1 MGNKNYVVYHLHT
14 EDSLLDSC
22 TNYKLYVDKAV
33 ELGQKAIAFS
43 EHGNI
48 YNWIEKKMYCDE
60 HNIKY
65 IHGIECYL
73 TETLDEKIR
82 DNYHTV
88 LLAKNYDG
96 VKEINN
102 LIELSTRVDHYYYKP
117 RITFDEFFALSDNVI
132 KISACLASPLN
143 KLRDRVNEPI
153 YNRLCKKYDYFEIQ
167 PHINSDEQKDYNKH
181 LLKLSKKY
189 NTPLIMGT
197 DTHSLNTYKAECRSI
212 LQLSKRIEFSNEDTF
227 DLTYKSYDELVE
239 MCKEQNCFPIEVY
252 LTAIEDTN
260 VMADS
265 IENWELDKKVKYP
278 KSYDNE
284 EYVLKQRIFEMY
296 KDKVRR
302 GVITN
307 DKRYIDNI
315 KEELRVF
322 KKINMIG
329 FMLFMSEL
337 MCWCKE
343 NGIPTSPCRGSVGG
357 STVAY
362 ITDIIDVDPV
372 KWNTVFS
379 RFANEDRVEVGD
391 IDVDIAPD
399 QRKLVYQHI
408 IDKFGTD
415 KTAYILAMGTIS
427 DKGTIDDIGRALGI
441 KWSREHNDGENPYSL
456 ANVAK
461 IKEEYDINAE
471 VTKEKYPE
479 LFYYFDGLLGTVVSQ
494 SMHPAGI
501 VVSPI
506 TLPDNYGVFWGE
518 NKEKEKVLILSV
530 NMEEVHECGLVKY
543 DILGLKNIQILREC
557 CKFAGIKYPAA
568 HETNWEDE
576 EVWKHITDS
585 PVGIFQFES
594 PFAYELLK
602 QYQPRKI
609 NDLSLVNASLRPSGT
624 SYRDRLIARE
634 KNKNPSK
641 QIDDLLKEN
650 NGFLCIEENQKVSTL
665 NGLKAIKDV
674 SVGDLVYTTRYT
686 TSGLE
691 KVNKVFNNGI
701 KDVYELKTKYGSV
714 VCTKDHKVLTE
725 NGWKEYQN
733 IELGECICHYV
744 GTKSTKEYDMNKLR
758 LIGWT
763 LGDGITSRNN
773 IGFINQNYNVVLS
786 YKNTIEKI
794 WNNLSVSIKD
804 VKTRVNN
811 LPLYRCNVKWLDK
824 PHKYDKPIHYY
835 FDEIGIRKKTAK
847 EKFVPEFIFDL
858 NKNCLLAFLGA
869 YTDTDSSIRNN
880 TIMYKTSSKKL
891 CDGIVEILRLIGYS
905 SSICYD
911 KKTDS
916 YNICVLGGNE
926 LIYELRPYCI
936 KIRDNIKDEKNV
948 IRKHKNGSISINVI
962 KKWLQQNNIS
972 ISKVQKTI
980 GVSLHYIKYINIFTI
995 EKICNTFNIIP
1006 PVLISDN
1013 IHYLPVTS
1021 KSYIG
1026 KKRVYDLEINNTHN
1040 FVAGG
1045 IVVHNCFQEDTIKFL
1060 QDICGLSG
1068 SESDN
1073 IRRAI
1078 GRKKK
1083 DILEKAM
1090 PKILDGYC
1098 EKSDKPRNIAEQ
1110 EAKTFLQI
1118 IEDSASYQFGYNHST
1133 GYSMVGYLCAYMRYY
1148 YPLEFITA
1156 YLNCAGS
1163 NLKDIE
1169 SGTELAK
1176 QFGIEIRLPK
1186 FRHSKGSYWFD
1197 KKENCLYKGI
1207 GSIKDLNVECGEYL
1221 YSLKDKHYKSI
1232 IALMSDLP
1240 KKIVSSK
1247 KLDILIKIGFFDEFG
1262 TINNL
1267 LEQIKIY
1274 NQYNSKKQITKNKLT
1289 DEEIKLISTCCEKE
1303 TDKMFKGIDNVKLM
1317 NAIYKSKKIP
1327 KTTDLTKAH
1336 YQLKLIGSTNVI
1348 IPDSEYYGIESTETN
1363 SYGTP
1368 FITLYDFQNGKTK
1381 QFKCN
1386 KKWYK
1391 DYPCEQGDIVEVGF
1405 TQKKKVRFI
1414 GTDENGKNIYQPTGE
1429 YEDIIK
1435 MYAIQNMEI

>member
-102 LIELSTRVDHYYYKP
+102 LIELSTRADHYYYKP

-143 KLRDRVNEPI
+143 KLRYELDKPLYKRGADI
-153 YNRLCKKYDYFEIQ
+153 QYDRLCKNYDYFEIQ
-167 PHINSDEQKDYNKH
+167 PHINSDEQKDYNKY
-181 LLKLSKKY
+181 LLELSKKY
-189 NTPLIMGT
+189 NKPLIMGT
-197 DTHSLNTYKAECRSI
+197 DTHSLNAYKAECRSI

-252 LTAIEDTN
+252 LTAIENTN

-284 EYVLKQRIFEMY
+284 EYVLKKRIFEMY

-302 GVITN
+302 GVITD

-441 KWSREHNDGENPYSL
+441 KWSREHNGGENPYSL

-471 VTKEKYPE
+471 ATKEKYSE

-568 HETNWEDE
+568 HEINWEDE

-650 NGFLCIEENQKVSTL
+650 NGFLCIEESQKISTL

-674 SVGDLVYTTRYT
+674 SVGDLVYT

-733 IELGECICHYV
+733 IKIGECIWQFREKNEFYLSQVISKLYV
-744 GTKSTKEYDMNKLR
+744 GKR
-758 LIGWT
+758 
-763 LGDGITSRNN
+763 
-773 IGFINQNYNVVLS
+773 
-786 YKNTIEKI
+786 
-794 WNNLSVSIKD
+794 
-804 VKTRVNN
+804 
-811 LPLYRCNVKWLDK
+811 
-824 PHKYDKPIHYY
+824 
-835 FDEIGIRKKTAK
+835 
-847 EKFVPEFIFDL
+847 
-858 NKNCLLAFLGA
+858 
-869 YTDTDSSIRNN
+869 
-880 TIMYKTSSKKL
+880 
-891 CDGIVEILRLIGYS
+891 
-905 SSICYD
+905 
-911 KKTDS
+911 
-916 YNICVLGGNE
+916 
-926 LIYELRPYCI
+926 
-936 KIRDNIKDEKNV
+936 
-948 IRKHKNGSISINVI
+948 
-962 KKWLQQNNIS
+962 
-972 ISKVQKTI
+972 
-980 GVSLHYIKYINIFTI
+980 
-995 EKICNTFNIIP
+995 
-1006 PVLISDN
+1006 
-1013 IHYLPVTS
+1013 
-1021 KSYIG
+1021 
-1026 KKRVYDLEINNTHN
+1026 RVYDLEINNTHN

-1068 SESDN
+1068 SEADN

-1078 GRKKK
+1078 GRKKR

-1274 NQYNSKKQITKNKLT
+1274 NQYNGKKQITKNKLT
-1289 DEEIKLISTCCEKE
+1289 NEEIKLISACCEKE
-1303 TDKMFKGIDNVKLM
+1303 TDKMFKGIDNVRLM
-1317 NAIYKSKKIP
+1317 NAIYKSKNIP

-1336 YQLKLIGSTNVI
+1336 YQLKLIGGTNVI

-1386 KKWYK
+1386 KKWYE

>member
-1 MGNKNYVVYHLHT
+1 M
-14 EDSLLDSC
+14 
-22 TNYKLYVDKAV
+22 
-33 ELGQKAIAFS
+33 
-43 EHGNI
+43 
-48 YNWIEKKMYCDE
+48 
-60 HNIKY
+60 
-65 IHGIECYL
+65 
-73 TETLDEKIR
+73 
-82 DNYHTV
+82 
-88 LLAKNYDG
+88 
-96 VKEINN
+96 
-102 LIELSTRVDHYYYKP
+102 
-117 RITFDEFFALSDNVI
+117 
-132 KISACLASPLN
+132 
-143 KLRDRVNEPI
+143 
-153 YNRLCKKYDYFEIQ
+153 
-167 PHINSDEQKDYNKH
+167 
-181 LLKLSKKY
+181 
-189 NTPLIMGT
+189 
-197 DTHSLNTYKAECRSI
+197 
-212 LQLSKRIEFSNEDTF
+212 
-227 DLTYKSYDELVE
+227 
-239 MCKEQNCFPIEVY
+239 
-252 LTAIEDTN
+252 
-260 VMADS
+260 
-265 IENWELDKKVKYP
+265 
-278 KSYDNE
+278 
-284 EYVLKQRIFEMY
+284 
-296 KDKVRR
+296 
-302 GVITN
+302 
-307 DKRYIDNI
+307 
-315 KEELRVF
+315 
-322 KKINMIG
+322 
-329 FMLFMSEL
+329 
-337 MCWCKE
+337 
-343 NGIPTSPCRGSVGG
+343 
-357 STVAY
+357 
-362 ITDIIDVDPV
+362 
-372 KWNTVFS
+372 
-379 RFANEDRVEVGD
+379 
-391 IDVDIAPD
+391 
-399 QRKLVYQHI
+399 
-408 IDKFGTD
+408 
-415 KTAYILAMGTIS
+415 
-427 DKGTIDDIGRALGI
+427 
-441 KWSREHNDGENPYSL
+441 
-456 ANVAK
+456 
-461 IKEEYDINAE
+461 
-471 VTKEKYPE
+471 
-479 LFYYFDGLLGTVVSQ
+479 
-494 SMHPAGI
+494 
-501 VVSPI
+501 
-506 TLPDNYGVFWGE
+506 
-518 NKEKEKVLILSV
+518 
-530 NMEEVHECGLVKY
+530 
-543 DILGLKNIQILREC
+543 
-557 CKFAGIKYPAA
+557 
-568 HETNWEDE
+568 
-576 EVWKHITDS
+576 
-585 PVGIFQFES
+585 
-594 PFAYELLK
+594 
-602 QYQPRKI
+602 
-609 NDLSLVNASLRPSGT
+609 
-624 SYRDRLIARE
+624 
-634 KNKNPSK
+634 
-641 QIDDLLKEN
+641 
-650 NGFLCIEENQKVSTL
+650 CIEESQKISTL

-674 SVGDLVYTTRYT
+674 SVGDLVYT

-733 IELGECICHYV
+733 IELGEY
-744 GTKSTKEYDMNKLR
+744 
-758 LIGWT
+758 
-763 LGDGITSRNN
+763 
-773 IGFINQNYNVVLS
+773 
-786 YKNTIEKI
+786 I
-794 WNNLSVSIKD
+794 WQF
-804 VKTRVNN
+804 R
-811 LPLYRCNVKWLDK
+811 
-824 PHKYDKPIHYY
+824 
-835 FDEIGIRKKTAK
+835 E
-847 EKFVPEFIFDL
+847 
-858 NKNCLLAFLGA
+858 
-869 YTDTDSSIRNN
+869 
-880 TIMYKTSSKKL
+880 
-891 CDGIVEILRLIGYS
+891 
-905 SSICYD
+905 
-911 KKTDS
+911 
-916 YNICVLGGNE
+916 
-926 LIYELRPYCI
+926 
-936 KIRDNIKDEKNV
+936 KDEFYLSQV
-948 IRKHKNGSISINVI
+948 I
-962 KKWLQQNNIS
+962 
-972 ISKVQKTI
+972 
-980 GVSLHYIKYINIFTI
+980 
-995 EKICNTFNIIP
+995 
-1006 PVLISDN
+1006 
-1013 IHYLPVTS
+1013 S

-1026 KKRVYDLEINNTHN
+1026 EKRVYNLEINNTHN

-1274 NQYNSKKQITKNKLT
+1274 NQYNGKKQITKNKFT

>member
-33 ELGQKAIAFS
+33 ELGQRAIAFS

-102 LIELSTRVDHYYYKP
+102 LIELSTRADHYYYKP

-143 KLRDRVNEPI
+143 KLRYELDKPLYRRETGI
-153 YNRLCKKYDYFEIQ
+153 QYDRLCKKYDYFEIQ

-197 DTHSLNTYKAECRSI
+197 DTHSLNAYKAECRSI

-252 LTAIEDTN
+252 LTAIENTN

-284 EYVLKQRIFEMY
+284 EYVLKKRIFEMY

-408 IDKFGTD
+408 IDKFGTN

-441 KWSREHNDGENPYSL
+441 KWSREHNGGENPYSL

-471 VTKEKYPE
+471 ATKEKYPE

-568 HETNWEDE
+568 HEIDWEDE
-576 EVWKHITDS
+576 DVWKHITDS

-674 SVGDLVYTTRYT
+674 SVGDLVYTT
-686 TSGLE
+686 SGLE

-733 IELGECICHYV
+733 IELGEY
-744 GTKSTKEYDMNKLR
+744 
-758 LIGWT
+758 
-763 LGDGITSRNN
+763 
-773 IGFINQNYNVVLS
+773 
-786 YKNTIEKI
+786 I
-794 WNNLSVSIKD
+794 WQF
-804 VKTRVNN
+804 R
-811 LPLYRCNVKWLDK
+811 
-824 PHKYDKPIHYY
+824 
-835 FDEIGIRKKTAK
+835 E
-847 EKFVPEFIFDL
+847 
-858 NKNCLLAFLGA
+858 
-869 YTDTDSSIRNN
+869 
-880 TIMYKTSSKKL
+880 
-891 CDGIVEILRLIGYS
+891 
-905 SSICYD
+905 
-911 KKTDS
+911 
-916 YNICVLGGNE
+916 
-926 LIYELRPYCI
+926 
-936 KIRDNIKDEKNV
+936 KDEFYLSQV
-948 IRKHKNGSISINVI
+948 I
-962 KKWLQQNNIS
+962 
-972 ISKVQKTI
+972 
-980 GVSLHYIKYINIFTI
+980 
-995 EKICNTFNIIP
+995 
-1006 PVLISDN
+1006 
-1013 IHYLPVTS
+1013 S

-1026 KKRVYDLEINNTHN
+1026 EKRVYDLEINNTHN

-1068 SESDN
+1068 SEADN

-1262 TINNL
+1262 AINNL

-1274 NQYNSKKQITKNKLT
+1274 NQYNGKKQITKNKLT

-1303 TDKMFKGIDNVKLM
+1303 TDKMFKGIDNIKLM
-1317 NAIYKSKKIP
+1317 NDIYKSKNIP

-1336 YQLKLIGSTNVI
+1336 YQLKLIGGTNVI

>member
-102 LIELSTRVDHYYYKP
+102 LIELSTRADHYYYKP

-197 DTHSLNTYKAECRSI
+197 DTHSLNAYKAECRSI

-441 KWSREHNDGENPYSL
+441 KWSREHNGGENPYSL

-471 VTKEKYPE
+471 ATKEKYPE

-568 HETNWEDE
+568 HEINWEDE

-650 NGFLCIEENQKVSTL
+650 NGFLCIEESQKISTL

-674 SVGDLVYTTRYT
+674 SVGDLVYT

-733 IELGECICHYV
+733 IELGEY
-744 GTKSTKEYDMNKLR
+744 
-758 LIGWT
+758 
-763 LGDGITSRNN
+763 
-773 IGFINQNYNVVLS
+773 
-786 YKNTIEKI
+786 I
-794 WNNLSVSIKD
+794 WQF
-804 VKTRVNN
+804 R
-811 LPLYRCNVKWLDK
+811 
-824 PHKYDKPIHYY
+824 
-835 FDEIGIRKKTAK
+835 E
-847 EKFVPEFIFDL
+847 
-858 NKNCLLAFLGA
+858 
-869 YTDTDSSIRNN
+869 
-880 TIMYKTSSKKL
+880 
-891 CDGIVEILRLIGYS
+891 
-905 SSICYD
+905 
-911 KKTDS
+911 
-916 YNICVLGGNE
+916 
-926 LIYELRPYCI
+926 
-936 KIRDNIKDEKNV
+936 KDEFYLSQV
-948 IRKHKNGSISINVI
+948 I
-962 KKWLQQNNIS
+962 
-972 ISKVQKTI
+972 
-980 GVSLHYIKYINIFTI
+980 
-995 EKICNTFNIIP
+995 
-1006 PVLISDN
+1006 
-1013 IHYLPVTS
+1013 S

-1026 KKRVYDLEINNTHN
+1026 EKRVYNLEINNTHN

-1274 NQYNSKKQITKNKLT
+1274 NQYNGKKQITKNKFT

-1336 YQLKLIGSTNVI
+1336 YQLKLIGGTNVI

>member
-1 MGNKNYVVYHLHT
+1 MENKNYVVYHLHT

-102 LIELSTRVDHYYYKP
+102 LIELSTRADHYYYKP
-117 RITFDEFFALSDNVI
+117 RITFDEFFALSDNII

-143 KLRDRVNEPI
+143 KLRYELDKPLYRRETGI
-153 YNRLCKKYDYFEIQ
+153 QYDRLCKKYDYFEIQ
-167 PHINSDEQKDYNKH
+167 PHINSEEQKDYNKY
-181 LLKLSKKY
+181 LLELSKKY

-197 DTHSLNTYKAECRSI
+197 DTHSLNAYKAECRSI

-239 MCKEQNCFPIEVY
+239 MCKKQNCFPIEVY
-252 LTAIEDTN
+252 LTAIENTN

-265 IENWELDKKVKYP
+265 IENWELDKRVKYP

-441 KWSREHNDGENPYSL
+441 KWNREHNDGENPYSL

-471 VTKEKYPE
+471 ATKEKYPE

-568 HETNWEDE
+568 HEINWEDE

-624 SYRDRLIARE
+624 SYRDRLIARK

-650 NGFLCIEENQKVSTL
+650 NGFLCIEETQKISTL

-674 SVGDLVYTTRYT
+674 SVGDLIYT

-701 KDVYELKTKYGSV
+701 KGVYELKTRHGIV

-733 IELGECICHYV
+733 IKLGEYV
-744 GTKSTKEYDMNKLR
+744 WQFRE
-758 LIGWT
+758 
-763 LGDGITSRNN
+763 
-773 IGFINQNYNVVLS
+773 
-786 YKNTIEKI
+786 
-794 WNNLSVSIKD
+794 
-804 VKTRVNN
+804 
-811 LPLYRCNVKWLDK
+811 
-824 PHKYDKPIHYY
+824 
-835 FDEIGIRKKTAK
+835 
-847 EKFVPEFIFDL
+847 
-858 NKNCLLAFLGA
+858 
-869 YTDTDSSIRNN
+869 
-880 TIMYKTSSKKL
+880 
-891 CDGIVEILRLIGYS
+891 
-905 SSICYD
+905 
-911 KKTDS
+911 
-916 YNICVLGGNE
+916 
-926 LIYELRPYCI
+926 
-936 KIRDNIKDEKNV
+936 KDEFYLSQV
-948 IRKHKNGSISINVI
+948 I
-962 KKWLQQNNIS
+962 
-972 ISKVQKTI
+972 
-980 GVSLHYIKYINIFTI
+980 
-995 EKICNTFNIIP
+995 
-1006 PVLISDN
+1006 
-1013 IHYLPVTS
+1013 S

-1026 KKRVYDLEINNTHN
+1026 ERTVYDLEINNTHN
-1040 FVAGG
+1040 FIAGG

-1186 FRHSKGSYWFD
+1186 FRHSKGLYWFD
-1197 KKENCLYKGI
+1197 KKENCIYKGI

-1274 NQYNSKKQITKNKLT
+1274 NKYNNKKQITKNKLT

-1336 YQLKLIGSTNVI
+1336 YQLKLIGGTNVI

-1386 KKWYK
+1386 KKWYE
-1391 DYPCEQGDIVEVGF
+1391 DYQCEQGDIVEVGF

>member
-73 TETLDEKIR
+73 TETLDEKVR

-102 LIELSTRVDHYYYKP
+102 LIKLSTRADHYYYKP

-143 KLRDRVNEPI
+143 KLRDRFNESI
-153 YNRLCKKYDYFEIQ
+153 YDRLCRNYDYFEIQ
-167 PHINSDEQKDYNKH
+167 PHINSDEQKDYNKF
-181 LLKLSKKY
+181 LLRLSKKY

-197 DTHSLNTYKAECRSI
+197 DTHSLNAYKAECRSI

-239 MCKEQNCFPIEVY
+239 MCKKQNCFPIEVY
-252 LTAIEDTN
+252 LTAIENTN

-296 KDKVRR
+296 KDKVRH

-441 KWSREHNDGENPYSL
+441 KWSREHNGGENPYSL

-471 VTKEKYPE
+471 ATKEKYPE

-543 DILGLKNIQILREC
+543 DILGLKNIQILRDC

-568 HETNWEDE
+568 HEINWEDE

-650 NGFLCIEENQKVSTL
+650 NGFLCIEESQKISTL

-674 SVGDLVYTTRYT
+674 SVGDLVYTT
-686 TSGLE
+686 SGLE

-701 KDVYELKTKYGSV
+701 KGVYELKTRHGSV

-725 NGWKEYQN
+725 NRWKEYQN
-733 IELGECICHYV
+733 IKLGEYV
-744 GTKSTKEYDMNKLR
+744 WQFRKNDEFY
-758 LIGWT
+758 
-763 LGDGITSRNN
+763 
-773 IGFINQNYNVVLS
+773 LS
-786 YKNTIEKI
+786 Q
-794 WNNLSVSIKD
+794 
-804 VKTRVNN
+804 
-811 LPLYRCNVKWLDK
+811 
-824 PHKYDKPIHYY
+824 
-835 FDEIGIRKKTAK
+835 
-847 EKFVPEFIFDL
+847 
-858 NKNCLLAFLGA
+858 
-869 YTDTDSSIRNN
+869 
-880 TIMYKTSSKKL
+880 
-891 CDGIVEILRLIGYS
+891 
-905 SSICYD
+905 
-911 KKTDS
+911 
-916 YNICVLGGNE
+916 
-926 LIYELRPYCI
+926 
-936 KIRDNIKDEKNV
+936 V
-948 IRKHKNGSISINVI
+948 I
-962 KKWLQQNNIS
+962 
-972 ISKVQKTI
+972 
-980 GVSLHYIKYINIFTI
+980 
-995 EKICNTFNIIP
+995 
-1006 PVLISDN
+1006 
-1013 IHYLPVTS
+1013 S
-1021 KSYIG
+1021 KSYVG
-1026 KKRVYDLEINNTHN
+1026 ERRVYDLEINNTHN

-1186 FRHSKGSYWFD
+1186 FRHSKGLYWFD
-1197 KKENCLYKGI
+1197 KKENCIYKGI
-1207 GSIKDLNVECGEYL
+1207 GSIKDLNVECGECL

-1274 NQYNSKKQITKNKLT
+1274 NQYNGKKQIIKNKLT
-1289 DEEIKLISTCCEKE
+1289 DEEIKLISICCEKE

-1336 YQLKLIGSTNVI
+1336 YQLKLIGGTNVI

-1386 KKWYK
+1386 KKWYE

-1435 MYAIQNMEI
+1435 MYAIQNMEV

>member
-33 ELGQKAIAFS
+33 ELGQRAIAFS

-102 LIELSTRVDHYYYKP
+102 LIELSTRADHYYYKP

-143 KLRDRVNEPI
+143 KLRYELDKPLYRRETGI
-153 YNRLCKKYDYFEIQ
+153 QYDRLCKKYDYFEIQ
-167 PHINSDEQKDYNKH
+167 PHINSEEQKDYNKH

-197 DTHSLNTYKAECRSI
+197 DTHSLNAYKAECRSI

-252 LTAIEDTN
+252 LTAIENTN

-441 KWSREHNDGENPYSL
+441 KWSREHNGGENPYSL

-471 VTKEKYPE
+471 ATKEKYPE

-568 HETNWEDE
+568 HEINWEDE

-650 NGFLCIEENQKVSTL
+650 NGFLCIEESQKISTL

-674 SVGDLVYTTRYT
+674 SVGDLVYT

-733 IELGECICHYV
+733 IELGEY
-744 GTKSTKEYDMNKLR
+744 
-758 LIGWT
+758 
-763 LGDGITSRNN
+763 
-773 IGFINQNYNVVLS
+773 
-786 YKNTIEKI
+786 I
-794 WNNLSVSIKD
+794 WQF
-804 VKTRVNN
+804 R
-811 LPLYRCNVKWLDK
+811 
-824 PHKYDKPIHYY
+824 
-835 FDEIGIRKKTAK
+835 E
-847 EKFVPEFIFDL
+847 
-858 NKNCLLAFLGA
+858 
-869 YTDTDSSIRNN
+869 
-880 TIMYKTSSKKL
+880 
-891 CDGIVEILRLIGYS
+891 
-905 SSICYD
+905 
-911 KKTDS
+911 
-916 YNICVLGGNE
+916 
-926 LIYELRPYCI
+926 
-936 KIRDNIKDEKNV
+936 KDEFYLSQV
-948 IRKHKNGSISINVI
+948 ISR
-962 KKWLQQNNIS
+962 
-972 ISKVQKTI
+972 
-980 GVSLHYIKYINIFTI
+980 
-995 EKICNTFNIIP
+995 
-1006 PVLISDN
+1006 
-1013 IHYLPVTS
+1013 
-1021 KSYIG
+1021 SYIG
-1026 KKRVYDLEINNTHN
+1026 EKRVYDLEINNTHN

-1262 TINNL
+1262 AINNL

-1274 NQYNSKKQITKNKLT
+1274 NQYNGKKQITKNKLT

-1303 TDKMFKGIDNVKLM
+1303 TDKMFKGIDNIKLM
-1317 NAIYKSKKIP
+1317 NDIYKSKNIP

-1336 YQLKLIGSTNVI
+1336 YQLKLIGGTNVI

>member
-102 LIELSTRVDHYYYKP
+102 LIELSTRADHYYYKP
-117 RITFDEFFALSDNVI
+117 RITFDEFFALSDNII

-143 KLRDRVNEPI
+143 KLRDRFNESI
-153 YNRLCKKYDYFEIQ
+153 YDRLCRNYDYFEIQ
-167 PHINSDEQKDYNKH
+167 PHINSDEQKDYNKF
-181 LLKLSKKY
+181 LLRLSKKY

-197 DTHSLNTYKAECRSI
+197 DTHSLNAYKAECRSI

-252 LTAIEDTN
+252 LTAIENTN

-284 EYVLKQRIFEMY
+284 EYVLKKRIFEMY

-408 IDKFGTD
+408 IDKFGTN

-441 KWSREHNDGENPYSL
+441 KWSREHNGGENPYSL

-471 VTKEKYPE
+471 ATKEKYPE

-568 HETNWEDE
+568 HEIDWEDE
-576 EVWKHITDS
+576 DVWKHITDS

-650 NGFLCIEENQKVSTL
+650 NGFLCIEESQKVSTL

-674 SVGDLVYTTRYT
+674 SVGDLVYTT
-686 TSGLE
+686 SGLE

-701 KDVYELKTKYGSV
+701 KGVYELKTKYGSV
-714 VCTKDHKVLTE
+714 VCTKDHKILTE

-733 IELGECICHYV
+733 IEIGEYV
-744 GTKSTKEYDMNKLR
+744 WQFRE
-758 LIGWT
+758 
-763 LGDGITSRNN
+763 
-773 IGFINQNYNVVLS
+773 
-786 YKNTIEKI
+786 
-794 WNNLSVSIKD
+794 
-804 VKTRVNN
+804 
-811 LPLYRCNVKWLDK
+811 
-824 PHKYDKPIHYY
+824 
-835 FDEIGIRKKTAK
+835 
-847 EKFVPEFIFDL
+847 
-858 NKNCLLAFLGA
+858 
-869 YTDTDSSIRNN
+869 
-880 TIMYKTSSKKL
+880 
-891 CDGIVEILRLIGYS
+891 
-905 SSICYD
+905 
-911 KKTDS
+911 
-916 YNICVLGGNE
+916 
-926 LIYELRPYCI
+926 
-936 KIRDNIKDEKNV
+936 KDEFYLSQV
-948 IRKHKNGSISINVI
+948 I
-962 KKWLQQNNIS
+962 
-972 ISKVQKTI
+972 
-980 GVSLHYIKYINIFTI
+980 
-995 EKICNTFNIIP
+995 
-1006 PVLISDN
+1006 
-1013 IHYLPVTS
+1013 S
-1021 KSYIG
+1021 KSYVG
-1026 KKRVYDLEINNTHN
+1026 ERTVYDLEINNTHN

-1274 NQYNSKKQITKNKLT
+1274 NQYNGKKQITKNKFT

-1336 YQLKLIGSTNVI
+1336 YQLKLIGGTNVI

>member
-88 LLAKNYDG
+88 LLAKNCDG

-102 LIELSTRVDHYYYKP
+102 LIELSTRADHYYYKP

-143 KLRDRVNEPI
+143 KLRYELDKPLYRRETGI
-153 YNRLCKKYDYFEIQ
+153 QYDRLCKKYDYFEIQ
-167 PHINSDEQKDYNKH
+167 PHINSEEQKDYNKH

-197 DTHSLNTYKAECRSI
+197 DTHSLNAYKAECRSI

-252 LTAIEDTN
+252 LTAIENTN

-408 IDKFGTD
+408 IDKFGTN

-441 KWSREHNDGENPYSL
+441 KWSREHNGGENPYSL
-456 ANVAK
+456 VNVAK

-471 VTKEKYPE
+471 ATKEKYPE

-568 HETNWEDE
+568 HEINWEDE

-674 SVGDLVYTTRYT
+674 SVGDLVYTT
-686 TSGLE
+686 SGLE

-701 KDVYELKTKYGSV
+701 KDVYELKTRHGSV

-725 NGWKEYQN
+725 NGWKEYQD
-733 IELGECICHYV
+733 IELGEYV
-744 GTKSTKEYDMNKLR
+744 WQFRE
-758 LIGWT
+758 
-763 LGDGITSRNN
+763 
-773 IGFINQNYNVVLS
+773 
-786 YKNTIEKI
+786 
-794 WNNLSVSIKD
+794 
-804 VKTRVNN
+804 
-811 LPLYRCNVKWLDK
+811 
-824 PHKYDKPIHYY
+824 
-835 FDEIGIRKKTAK
+835 
-847 EKFVPEFIFDL
+847 
-858 NKNCLLAFLGA
+858 
-869 YTDTDSSIRNN
+869 
-880 TIMYKTSSKKL
+880 
-891 CDGIVEILRLIGYS
+891 
-905 SSICYD
+905 
-911 KKTDS
+911 
-916 YNICVLGGNE
+916 
-926 LIYELRPYCI
+926 
-936 KIRDNIKDEKNV
+936 KDEFYLSQV
-948 IRKHKNGSISINVI
+948 I
-962 KKWLQQNNIS
+962 
-972 ISKVQKTI
+972 
-980 GVSLHYIKYINIFTI
+980 
-995 EKICNTFNIIP
+995 
-1006 PVLISDN
+1006 
-1013 IHYLPVTS
+1013 S
-1021 KSYIG
+1021 KSYVEE
-1026 KKRVYDLEINNTHN
+1026 RTVYDLEINNTHN

-1045 IVVHNCFQEDTIKFL
+1045 ILVHNCFQEDTIKFL

-1186 FRHSKGSYWFD
+1186 FRHSKGLYWFD
-1197 KKENCLYKGI
+1197 KKENCIYKGI

-1274 NQYNSKKQITKNKLT
+1274 NQYNGKKQIIKNKLT
-1289 DEEIKLISTCCEKE
+1289 DEEIKLISICCEKE

-1336 YQLKLIGSTNVI
+1336 YQLKLIGGTNVI

-1386 KKWYK
+1386 KKWYE

>member
-33 ELGQKAIAFS
+33 ELGQRAIAFS

-102 LIELSTRVDHYYYKP
+102 LIELSTRADHYYYKP

-143 KLRDRVNEPI
+143 KLRYELDKPLYRRETGI
-153 YNRLCKKYDYFEIQ
+153 QYDRLCKKYDYFEIQ

-197 DTHSLNTYKAECRSI
+197 DTHSLNAYKAECRSI

-252 LTAIEDTN
+252 LTAIENTN

-284 EYVLKQRIFEMY
+284 EYVLKKRIFEMY

-408 IDKFGTD
+408 IDKFGTN

-441 KWSREHNDGENPYSL
+441 KWSREHNGGENPYSL

-471 VTKEKYPE
+471 ATKEKYPE

-568 HETNWEDE
+568 HEIDWEDE
-576 EVWKHITDS
+576 DVWKHITDS

-674 SVGDLVYTTRYT
+674 SVGDLVYTT
-686 TSGLE
+686 SGLE

-733 IELGECICHYV
+733 IELGEY
-744 GTKSTKEYDMNKLR
+744 
-758 LIGWT
+758 
-763 LGDGITSRNN
+763 
-773 IGFINQNYNVVLS
+773 
-786 YKNTIEKI
+786 I
-794 WNNLSVSIKD
+794 WQF
-804 VKTRVNN
+804 R
-811 LPLYRCNVKWLDK
+811 
-824 PHKYDKPIHYY
+824 
-835 FDEIGIRKKTAK
+835 E
-847 EKFVPEFIFDL
+847 
-858 NKNCLLAFLGA
+858 
-869 YTDTDSSIRNN
+869 
-880 TIMYKTSSKKL
+880 
-891 CDGIVEILRLIGYS
+891 
-905 SSICYD
+905 
-911 KKTDS
+911 
-916 YNICVLGGNE
+916 
-926 LIYELRPYCI
+926 
-936 KIRDNIKDEKNV
+936 KDEFYLSQV
-948 IRKHKNGSISINVI
+948 I
-962 KKWLQQNNIS
+962 
-972 ISKVQKTI
+972 
-980 GVSLHYIKYINIFTI
+980 
-995 EKICNTFNIIP
+995 
-1006 PVLISDN
+1006 
-1013 IHYLPVTS
+1013 S

-1026 KKRVYDLEINNTHN
+1026 EKRVYDLEINNTHN

-1068 SESDN
+1068 SEADN

-1262 TINNL
+1262 AINNL

-1289 DEEIKLISTCCEKE
+1289 DEEIKLMSTCCEKE

-1386 KKWYK
+1386 KKWYE

-1435 MYAIQNMEI
+1435 MYAIQEV

>member
-102 LIELSTRVDHYYYKP
+102 LIELSTRADHYYYKP

-153 YNRLCKKYDYFEIQ
+153 YDRLCRNYDYFEIQ
-167 PHINSDEQKDYNKH
+167 PHINSDEQKEYNKF
-181 LLKLSKKY
+181 LLRLSKKY
-189 NTPLIMGT
+189 NTQLIMGT
-197 DTHSLNTYKAECRSI
+197 DTHSLNKYKAECRSI

-252 LTAIEDTN
+252 LTAIKNTN

-408 IDKFGTD
+408 IDKFGTN

-441 KWSREHNDGENPYSL
+441 KWSREHNGGENPYSL

-471 VTKEKYPE
+471 ATKEKYPE

-568 HETNWEDE
+568 HEINWEDE

-650 NGFLCIEENQKVSTL
+650 NGFLCIEESQKISTL

-674 SVGDLVYTTRYT
+674 SVGDLVYTT
-686 TSGLE
+686 SGLE

-701 KDVYELKTKYGSV
+701 KGVYELKTRHRSV

-725 NGWKEYQN
+725 NGWKEYQD
-733 IELGECICHYV
+733 IELGEYV
-744 GTKSTKEYDMNKLR
+744 WQFRE
-758 LIGWT
+758 
-763 LGDGITSRNN
+763 
-773 IGFINQNYNVVLS
+773 
-786 YKNTIEKI
+786 
-794 WNNLSVSIKD
+794 
-804 VKTRVNN
+804 
-811 LPLYRCNVKWLDK
+811 
-824 PHKYDKPIHYY
+824 
-835 FDEIGIRKKTAK
+835 
-847 EKFVPEFIFDL
+847 
-858 NKNCLLAFLGA
+858 
-869 YTDTDSSIRNN
+869 
-880 TIMYKTSSKKL
+880 
-891 CDGIVEILRLIGYS
+891 
-905 SSICYD
+905 
-911 KKTDS
+911 
-916 YNICVLGGNE
+916 
-926 LIYELRPYCI
+926 
-936 KIRDNIKDEKNV
+936 KDEFYLSQV
-948 IRKHKNGSISINVI
+948 I
-962 KKWLQQNNIS
+962 
-972 ISKVQKTI
+972 
-980 GVSLHYIKYINIFTI
+980 
-995 EKICNTFNIIP
+995 
-1006 PVLISDN
+1006 
-1013 IHYLPVTS
+1013 S
-1021 KSYIG
+1021 KSYVG
-1026 KKRVYDLEINNTHN
+1026 ERRVYDIEINNTHN

-1176 QFGIEIRLPK
+1176 QFGIEIRIPK

-1274 NQYNSKKQITKNKLT
+1274 NQYNGKKQITKNKLT

-1336 YQLKLIGSTNVI
+1336 YQLKLIGNTNVI

-1386 KKWYK
+1386 KKWYE

-1405 TQKKKVRFI
+1405 TQKKIVRFI
-1414 GTDENGKNIYQPTGE
+1414 GNDENGKNIYQPTGE

>member
-102 LIELSTRVDHYYYKP
+102 LIELSTRADHYYYKP
-117 RITFDEFFALSDNVI
+117 RITFDEFFALSDNII

-143 KLRDRVNEPI
+143 KLRYELDKPLYRRETGI
-153 YNRLCKKYDYFEIQ
+153 QYDRLCKKYDYFEIQ
-167 PHINSDEQKDYNKH
+167 PHINSEEQKDYNKY
-181 LLKLSKKY
+181 LLELSKKY

-197 DTHSLNTYKAECRSI
+197 DTHSLNAYKAECRSI

-239 MCKEQNCFPIEVY
+239 MCKKQNCFPIEVY
-252 LTAIEDTN
+252 LTAIENTN

-441 KWSREHNDGENPYSL
+441 KWSREHNGGENPYSL

-471 VTKEKYPE
+471 ATKEKYPE

-568 HETNWEDE
+568 HEINWEDE

-650 NGFLCIEENQKVSTL
+650 NGFLCIEESQKISTL

-674 SVGDLVYTTRYT
+674 SVGDLVYT

-733 IELGECICHYV
+733 IELGEY
-744 GTKSTKEYDMNKLR
+744 
-758 LIGWT
+758 
-763 LGDGITSRNN
+763 
-773 IGFINQNYNVVLS
+773 
-786 YKNTIEKI
+786 I
-794 WNNLSVSIKD
+794 WQF
-804 VKTRVNN
+804 R
-811 LPLYRCNVKWLDK
+811 
-824 PHKYDKPIHYY
+824 
-835 FDEIGIRKKTAK
+835 E
-847 EKFVPEFIFDL
+847 
-858 NKNCLLAFLGA
+858 
-869 YTDTDSSIRNN
+869 
-880 TIMYKTSSKKL
+880 
-891 CDGIVEILRLIGYS
+891 
-905 SSICYD
+905 
-911 KKTDS
+911 
-916 YNICVLGGNE
+916 
-926 LIYELRPYCI
+926 
-936 KIRDNIKDEKNV
+936 KDEFYLSQV
-948 IRKHKNGSISINVI
+948 I
-962 KKWLQQNNIS
+962 
-972 ISKVQKTI
+972 
-980 GVSLHYIKYINIFTI
+980 
-995 EKICNTFNIIP
+995 
-1006 PVLISDN
+1006 
-1013 IHYLPVTS
+1013 S

-1026 KKRVYDLEINNTHN
+1026 EKRVYNLEINNTHN

-1274 NQYNSKKQITKNKLT
+1274 NQYNGKKQITKNKFT

-1336 YQLKLIGSTNVI
+1336 YQLKLIGGTNVI

>member
-102 LIELSTRVDHYYYKP
+102 LIELSTRANHYYYKP

-143 KLRDRVNEPI
+143 KLRYELDKPLYKRGADI
-153 YNRLCKKYDYFEIQ
+153 QYDRLCKKYDYFEIQ

-197 DTHSLNTYKAECRSI
+197 DTHSLNAYKAECRSI

-239 MCKEQNCFPIEVY
+239 MCKEQNCFPIDVY
-252 LTAIEDTN
+252 LTAIENTN

-265 IENWELDKKVKYP
+265 IENWTLDKKVKYP

-408 IDKFGTD
+408 IDKFGTN

-441 KWSREHNDGENPYSL
+441 KWSREHNGGENPYSL

-471 VTKEKYPE
+471 ATKEKYPE

-568 HETNWEDE
+568 HEINWEDE

-674 SVGDLVYTTRYT
+674 SVGDLVYTT
-686 TSGLE
+686 SGLE

-701 KDVYELKTKYGSV
+701 KDVYELKTRHGSV

-733 IELGECICHYV
+733 IKLGEYV
-744 GTKSTKEYDMNKLR
+744 WQFRENDEFY
-758 LIGWT
+758 
-763 LGDGITSRNN
+763 
-773 IGFINQNYNVVLS
+773 LS
-786 YKNTIEKI
+786 Q
-794 WNNLSVSIKD
+794 
-804 VKTRVNN
+804 
-811 LPLYRCNVKWLDK
+811 
-824 PHKYDKPIHYY
+824 
-835 FDEIGIRKKTAK
+835 
-847 EKFVPEFIFDL
+847 
-858 NKNCLLAFLGA
+858 
-869 YTDTDSSIRNN
+869 
-880 TIMYKTSSKKL
+880 
-891 CDGIVEILRLIGYS
+891 
-905 SSICYD
+905 
-911 KKTDS
+911 
-916 YNICVLGGNE
+916 
-926 LIYELRPYCI
+926 
-936 KIRDNIKDEKNV
+936 V
-948 IRKHKNGSISINVI
+948 I
-962 KKWLQQNNIS
+962 
-972 ISKVQKTI
+972 
-980 GVSLHYIKYINIFTI
+980 
-995 EKICNTFNIIP
+995 
-1006 PVLISDN
+1006 
-1013 IHYLPVTS
+1013 S
-1021 KSYIG
+1021 KSYVG
-1026 KKRVYDLEINNTHN
+1026 ARRVYDLEINNTHN

-1186 FRHSKGSYWFD
+1186 FRHSKGLYWFD

-1274 NQYNSKKQITKNKLT
+1274 NQYNGKKQITKNKLT

-1317 NAIYKSKKIP
+1317 NAIYKSKDIP

-1336 YQLKLIGSTNVI
+1336 YQLKLIGGTNVI

-1414 GTDENGKNIYQPTGE
+1414 GTDKNGKNIYQPTGE

>member
-1 MGNKNYVVYHLHT
+1 MENKNYVVYHLHT

-102 LIELSTRVDHYYYKP
+102 LIELSTRADHYYYKP

-143 KLRDRVNEPI
+143 KLQYELDEPI
-153 YNRLCKKYDYFEIQ
+153 YKRGADTQYDRLCKNYDYFEIQ
-167 PHINSDEQKDYNKH
+167 PHINSDEQKDYNKF

-197 DTHSLNTYKAECRSI
+197 DTHSLNGYKAECRSI

-239 MCKEQNCFPIEVY
+239 MCKEQNCFPIDIY
-252 LTAIEDTN
+252 LTAIENTN

-302 GVITN
+302 GVITE

-441 KWSREHNDGENPYSL
+441 KWSREHKGGENPYSL
-456 ANVAK
+456 VNVAK

-471 VTKEKYPE
+471 ATKEKYPE

-568 HETNWEDE
+568 HEINWEDE

-665 NGLKAIKDV
+665 NGLKAIKDI
-674 SVGDLVYTTRYT
+674 SVGDLVYT

-701 KDVYELKTKYGSV
+701 KDVYELKTTKGCV
-714 VCTKDHKVLTE
+714 VCTKDHKILTE
-725 NGWKEYQN
+725 KFLTKNGWKEYKD
-733 IELGECICHYV
+733 IELGEYV
-744 GTKSTKEYDMNKLR
+744 WQFSE
-758 LIGWT
+758 
-763 LGDGITSRNN
+763 
-773 IGFINQNYNVVLS
+773 
-786 YKNTIEKI
+786 
-794 WNNLSVSIKD
+794 
-804 VKTRVNN
+804 
-811 LPLYRCNVKWLDK
+811 
-824 PHKYDKPIHYY
+824 
-835 FDEIGIRKKTAK
+835 
-847 EKFVPEFIFDL
+847 
-858 NKNCLLAFLGA
+858 
-869 YTDTDSSIRNN
+869 
-880 TIMYKTSSKKL
+880 
-891 CDGIVEILRLIGYS
+891 
-905 SSICYD
+905 
-911 KKTDS
+911 
-916 YNICVLGGNE
+916 
-926 LIYELRPYCI
+926 
-936 KIRDNIKDEKNV
+936 KDEFYLSPV
-948 IRKHKNGSISINVI
+948 I
-962 KKWLQQNNIS
+962 
-972 ISKVQKTI
+972 
-980 GVSLHYIKYINIFTI
+980 
-995 EKICNTFNIIP
+995 
-1006 PVLISDN
+1006 
-1013 IHYLPVTS
+1013 S

-1026 KKRVYDLEINNTHN
+1026 KRRVYDLEINNTHN
-1040 FVAGG
+1040 FIAGG
-1045 IVVHNCFQEDTIKFL
+1045 IVVHNCFQEDVIKFL
-1060 QDICGLSG
+1060 KDICGLSG
-1068 SESDN
+1068 GEADN
-1073 IRRAI
+1073 VRRAI
-1078 GRKKK
+1078 GR
-1083 DILEKAM
+1083 L
-1090 PKILDGYC
+1090 
-1098 EKSDKPRNIAEQ
+1098 
-1110 EAKTFLQI
+1110 
-1118 IEDSASYQFGYNHST
+1118 
-1133 GYSMVGYLCAYMRYY
+1133 
-1148 YPLEFITA
+1148 
-1156 YLNCAGS
+1156 
-1163 NLKDIE
+1163 
-1169 SGTELAK
+1169 
-1176 QFGIEIRLPK
+1176 LP
-1186 FRHSKGSYWFD
+1186 F
-1197 KKENCLYKGI
+1197 
-1207 GSIKDLNVECGEYL
+1207 VTV
-1221 YSLKDKHYKSI
+1221 
-1232 IALMSDLP
+1232 M
-1240 KKIVSSK
+1240 
-1247 KLDILIKIGFFDEFG
+1247 
-1262 TINNL
+1262 
-1267 LEQIKIY
+1267 
-1274 NQYNSKKQITKNKLT
+1274 
-1289 DEEIKLISTCCEKE
+1289 
-1303 TDKMFKGIDNVKLM
+1303 
-1317 NAIYKSKKIP
+1317 
-1327 KTTDLTKAH
+1327 
-1336 YQLKLIGSTNVI
+1336 
-1348 IPDSEYYGIESTETN
+1348 
-1363 SYGTP
+1363 
-1368 FITLYDFQNGKTK
+1368 
-1381 QFKCN
+1381 
-1386 KKWYK
+1386 
-1391 DYPCEQGDIVEVGF
+1391 
-1405 TQKKKVRFI
+1405 
-1414 GTDENGKNIYQPTGE
+1414 
-1429 YEDIIK
+1429 
-1435 MYAIQNMEI
+1435 

>member
-33 ELGQKAIAFS
+33 ELGQRAIAFS

-102 LIELSTRVDHYYYKP
+102 LIELSTRADHYYYKP

-143 KLRDRVNEPI
+143 KLRYELDKPLYRRETGI
-153 YNRLCKKYDYFEIQ
+153 QYDRLCKKYDYFEIQ

-197 DTHSLNTYKAECRSI
+197 DTHSLNAYKAECRSI

-227 DLTYKSYDELVE
+227 DLTYKSYDKLVE

-252 LTAIEDTN
+252 LTAIENTN

-284 EYVLKQRIFEMY
+284 EYVLKKRIFEMY

-408 IDKFGTD
+408 IDKFGTN

-441 KWSREHNDGENPYSL
+441 KWSREHNGGENPYSL

-471 VTKEKYPE
+471 ATKEKYPE

-568 HETNWEDE
+568 HEIDWEDE
-576 EVWKHITDS
+576 DVWKHITDS

-674 SVGDLVYTTRYT
+674 SVGDLVYTT
-686 TSGLE
+686 SGLE

-733 IELGECICHYV
+733 IELGEY
-744 GTKSTKEYDMNKLR
+744 
-758 LIGWT
+758 
-763 LGDGITSRNN
+763 
-773 IGFINQNYNVVLS
+773 
-786 YKNTIEKI
+786 I
-794 WNNLSVSIKD
+794 WQF
-804 VKTRVNN
+804 R
-811 LPLYRCNVKWLDK
+811 
-824 PHKYDKPIHYY
+824 
-835 FDEIGIRKKTAK
+835 E
-847 EKFVPEFIFDL
+847 
-858 NKNCLLAFLGA
+858 
-869 YTDTDSSIRNN
+869 
-880 TIMYKTSSKKL
+880 
-891 CDGIVEILRLIGYS
+891 
-905 SSICYD
+905 
-911 KKTDS
+911 
-916 YNICVLGGNE
+916 
-926 LIYELRPYCI
+926 
-936 KIRDNIKDEKNV
+936 KDEFYLSQV
-948 IRKHKNGSISINVI
+948 I
-962 KKWLQQNNIS
+962 
-972 ISKVQKTI
+972 
-980 GVSLHYIKYINIFTI
+980 
-995 EKICNTFNIIP
+995 
-1006 PVLISDN
+1006 
-1013 IHYLPVTS
+1013 S

-1026 KKRVYDLEINNTHN
+1026 EKRVYDLEINNTHN

-1068 SESDN
+1068 SEADN

-1274 NQYNSKKQITKNKLT
+1274 NQYNGKKQITKNKLT

-1317 NAIYKSKKIP
+1317 NAIYKSKDIP

-1336 YQLKLIGSTNVI
+1336 YQLKLIGGTNVI

-1414 GTDENGKNIYQPTGE
+1414 GTDKNGKNIYQPTGE

>member
-1 MGNKNYVVYHLHT
+1 MGDKNYVVYHLHT

-33 ELGQKAIAFS
+33 ELGQRAIAFS

-102 LIELSTRVDHYYYKP
+102 LIELSTRADHYYYKP
-117 RITFDEFFALSDNVI
+117 RITFDEFFALSENVI

-143 KLRDRVNEPI
+143 KLRYELDKPLYRRETGI
-153 YNRLCKKYDYFEIQ
+153 QYDRLCKKYDYFEIQ

-197 DTHSLNTYKAECRSI
+197 DTHSLNAYKAECRSI

-252 LTAIEDTN
+252 LTAIENTN

-284 EYVLKQRIFEMY
+284 EYVLKKRIFEMY

-408 IDKFGTD
+408 IDKFGTN

-441 KWSREHNDGENPYSL
+441 KWSREHNGGENPYSL

-471 VTKEKYPE
+471 ATKEKYPE

-568 HETNWEDE
+568 HEIDWEDE
-576 EVWKHITDS
+576 DVWKHITDS

-674 SVGDLVYTTRYT
+674 SVGDLVYTT
-686 TSGLE
+686 SGLE

-733 IELGECICHYV
+733 IELGEY
-744 GTKSTKEYDMNKLR
+744 
-758 LIGWT
+758 
-763 LGDGITSRNN
+763 
-773 IGFINQNYNVVLS
+773 
-786 YKNTIEKI
+786 I
-794 WNNLSVSIKD
+794 WQF
-804 VKTRVNN
+804 R
-811 LPLYRCNVKWLDK
+811 
-824 PHKYDKPIHYY
+824 
-835 FDEIGIRKKTAK
+835 E
-847 EKFVPEFIFDL
+847 
-858 NKNCLLAFLGA
+858 
-869 YTDTDSSIRNN
+869 
-880 TIMYKTSSKKL
+880 
-891 CDGIVEILRLIGYS
+891 
-905 SSICYD
+905 
-911 KKTDS
+911 
-916 YNICVLGGNE
+916 
-926 LIYELRPYCI
+926 
-936 KIRDNIKDEKNV
+936 KDEFYLSQV
-948 IRKHKNGSISINVI
+948 I
-962 KKWLQQNNIS
+962 
-972 ISKVQKTI
+972 
-980 GVSLHYIKYINIFTI
+980 
-995 EKICNTFNIIP
+995 
-1006 PVLISDN
+1006 
-1013 IHYLPVTS
+1013 S

-1026 KKRVYDLEINNTHN
+1026 EKRVYDLEINNTHN

-1068 SESDN
+1068 SEADN

-1262 TINNL
+1262 AINNL

-1274 NQYNSKKQITKNKLT
+1274 NQYNGKKQITKNKLT

-1303 TDKMFKGIDNVKLM
+1303 TDKMFKGIDNIKLM
-1317 NAIYKSKKIP
+1317 NDIYKSKNIP

-1336 YQLKLIGSTNVI
+1336 YQLKLIGGTNVI

>member
-33 ELGQKAIAFS
+33 ELGQRAIAFS

-102 LIELSTRVDHYYYKP
+102 LIELSTRADHYYYKP

-143 KLRDRVNEPI
+143 KLRYELDKPLYRRETGI
-153 YNRLCKKYDYFEIQ
+153 QYDRLCKKYDYFEIQ

-197 DTHSLNTYKAECRSI
+197 DTHSLNAYKAECRSI

-239 MCKEQNCFPIEVY
+239 MCKEQDCFPIEVY
-252 LTAIEDTN
+252 LTAIENTN

-284 EYVLKQRIFEMY
+284 EYVLKKRIFEMY

-408 IDKFGTD
+408 IDKFGTN

-441 KWSREHNDGENPYSL
+441 KWSREHNGGENPYSL

-471 VTKEKYPE
+471 ATKEKYPE

-568 HETNWEDE
+568 HEIDWEDE
-576 EVWKHITDS
+576 DVWKHITDS

-674 SVGDLVYTTRYT
+674 SVGDLVYTT
-686 TSGLE
+686 SGLE

-733 IELGECICHYV
+733 IELGEY
-744 GTKSTKEYDMNKLR
+744 
-758 LIGWT
+758 
-763 LGDGITSRNN
+763 
-773 IGFINQNYNVVLS
+773 
-786 YKNTIEKI
+786 I
-794 WNNLSVSIKD
+794 WQF
-804 VKTRVNN
+804 R
-811 LPLYRCNVKWLDK
+811 
-824 PHKYDKPIHYY
+824 
-835 FDEIGIRKKTAK
+835 E
-847 EKFVPEFIFDL
+847 
-858 NKNCLLAFLGA
+858 
-869 YTDTDSSIRNN
+869 
-880 TIMYKTSSKKL
+880 
-891 CDGIVEILRLIGYS
+891 
-905 SSICYD
+905 
-911 KKTDS
+911 
-916 YNICVLGGNE
+916 
-926 LIYELRPYCI
+926 
-936 KIRDNIKDEKNV
+936 KDEFYLSQV
-948 IRKHKNGSISINVI
+948 I
-962 KKWLQQNNIS
+962 
-972 ISKVQKTI
+972 
-980 GVSLHYIKYINIFTI
+980 
-995 EKICNTFNIIP
+995 
-1006 PVLISDN
+1006 
-1013 IHYLPVTS
+1013 S

-1026 KKRVYDLEINNTHN
+1026 EKRVYDPEINNTHN

-1068 SESDN
+1068 SEADN

-1274 NQYNSKKQITKNKLT
+1274 NQYNGKKQITKNKLT

-1317 NAIYKSKKIP
+1317 NAIYKSKDIP

-1336 YQLKLIGSTNVI
+1336 YQLKLIGGTNVI

-1414 GTDENGKNIYQPTGE
+1414 GTDKNGKNIYQPTGE

>member
-102 LIELSTRVDHYYYKP
+102 LIELSTRTDHYYYKP

-143 KLRDRVNEPI
+143 KLRYELDKPLHKRETDI
-153 YNRLCKKYDYFEIQ
+153 QYDRLCKNYDYFEIQ
-167 PHINSDEQKDYNKH
+167 PHINSEEQKDYNKY
-181 LLKLSKKY
+181 LLELSKKY

-197 DTHSLNTYKAECRSI
+197 DTHSLNAYKAECRSI

-252 LTAIEDTN
+252 LTAIENTN

-265 IENWELDKKVKYP
+265 IENWKLDKKVKYP

-408 IDKFGTD
+408 IDKFGTN

-441 KWSREHNDGENPYSL
+441 KWSREHNGGENPYSL

-471 VTKEKYPE
+471 ATKEKYPE

-568 HETNWEDE
+568 HEINWEDE

-674 SVGDLVYTTRYT
+674 SVGDLVYTT
-686 TSGLE
+686 SGLE

-701 KDVYELKTKYGSV
+701 KDVYELKTRHGSV

-725 NGWKEYQN
+725 NGWKKYQN
-733 IELGECICHYV
+733 IKLGEYV
-744 GTKSTKEYDMNKLR
+744 WQFRENDEFY
-758 LIGWT
+758 
-763 LGDGITSRNN
+763 
-773 IGFINQNYNVVLS
+773 LS
-786 YKNTIEKI
+786 Q
-794 WNNLSVSIKD
+794 
-804 VKTRVNN
+804 
-811 LPLYRCNVKWLDK
+811 
-824 PHKYDKPIHYY
+824 
-835 FDEIGIRKKTAK
+835 
-847 EKFVPEFIFDL
+847 
-858 NKNCLLAFLGA
+858 
-869 YTDTDSSIRNN
+869 
-880 TIMYKTSSKKL
+880 
-891 CDGIVEILRLIGYS
+891 
-905 SSICYD
+905 
-911 KKTDS
+911 
-916 YNICVLGGNE
+916 
-926 LIYELRPYCI
+926 
-936 KIRDNIKDEKNV
+936 V
-948 IRKHKNGSISINVI
+948 I
-962 KKWLQQNNIS
+962 
-972 ISKVQKTI
+972 
-980 GVSLHYIKYINIFTI
+980 
-995 EKICNTFNIIP
+995 
-1006 PVLISDN
+1006 
-1013 IHYLPVTS
+1013 S
-1021 KSYIG
+1021 KSYVG
-1026 KKRVYDLEINNTHN
+1026 ARRVYDLEINNTHN

-1186 FRHSKGSYWFD
+1186 FRHSKGLYWFD
-1197 KKENCLYKGI
+1197 KKENCIYKGI

-1274 NQYNSKKQITKNKLT
+1274 NQYNGKKQIIKNKLT

-1317 NAIYKSKKIP
+1317 NAIYKSKNIP

-1386 KKWYK
+1386 KKWYE

-1405 TQKKKVRFI
+1405 TQKKRVRFI
-1414 GTDENGKNIYQPTGE
+1414 GNDENGKNIYQPTGE

-1435 MYAIQNMEI
+1435 MYAIQNMEV

>member
-102 LIELSTRVDHYYYKP
+102 LIELSTRADHYYYKP
-117 RITFDEFFALSDNVI
+117 RITFDEFFALSDNII

-143 KLRDRVNEPI
+143 KLRYELDKPLYRRETGI
-153 YNRLCKKYDYFEIQ
+153 QYDRLCKKYDYFEIQ
-167 PHINSDEQKDYNKH
+167 PHINSEEQKDYNKY
-181 LLKLSKKY
+181 LLELSKKY

-197 DTHSLNTYKAECRSI
+197 DTHSLNAYKAECRSI

-239 MCKEQNCFPIEVY
+239 MCKKQNCFPIEVY
-252 LTAIEDTN
+252 LTAIENTN

-265 IENWELDKKVKYP
+265 IENLELDKKVKYP

-441 KWSREHNDGENPYSL
+441 KWSREHNGGENPYSL

-471 VTKEKYPE
+471 ATKEKYPE

-568 HETNWEDE
+568 HEINWEDE

-650 NGFLCIEENQKVSTL
+650 NGFLCIEESQKISTL

-674 SVGDLVYTTRYT
+674 SVGDLVYT

-733 IELGECICHYV
+733 IELGEY
-744 GTKSTKEYDMNKLR
+744 
-758 LIGWT
+758 
-763 LGDGITSRNN
+763 
-773 IGFINQNYNVVLS
+773 
-786 YKNTIEKI
+786 I
-794 WNNLSVSIKD
+794 WQF
-804 VKTRVNN
+804 R
-811 LPLYRCNVKWLDK
+811 
-824 PHKYDKPIHYY
+824 
-835 FDEIGIRKKTAK
+835 E
-847 EKFVPEFIFDL
+847 
-858 NKNCLLAFLGA
+858 
-869 YTDTDSSIRNN
+869 
-880 TIMYKTSSKKL
+880 
-891 CDGIVEILRLIGYS
+891 
-905 SSICYD
+905 
-911 KKTDS
+911 
-916 YNICVLGGNE
+916 
-926 LIYELRPYCI
+926 
-936 KIRDNIKDEKNV
+936 KDEFYLSQV
-948 IRKHKNGSISINVI
+948 I
-962 KKWLQQNNIS
+962 
-972 ISKVQKTI
+972 
-980 GVSLHYIKYINIFTI
+980 
-995 EKICNTFNIIP
+995 
-1006 PVLISDN
+1006 
-1013 IHYLPVTS
+1013 S

-1026 KKRVYDLEINNTHN
+1026 EKRVYNLEINNTHN

-1274 NQYNSKKQITKNKLT
+1274 NQYNGKKQITKNKFT

-1336 YQLKLIGSTNVI
+1336 YQLKLIGGTNVI

>member
-73 TETLDEKIR
+73 TETLDEKVR

-102 LIELSTRVDHYYYKP
+102 LIKLSTRADHYYYKP

-143 KLRDRVNEPI
+143 KLRDRFNESI
-153 YNRLCKKYDYFEIQ
+153 YDRLCRNYDYFEIQ
-167 PHINSDEQKDYNKH
+167 PHINSDEQKDYNKF
-181 LLKLSKKY
+181 LLRLSKKY

-197 DTHSLNTYKAECRSI
+197 DTHSLNAYKAECRSI

-239 MCKEQNCFPIEVY
+239 MCKKQNCFPIEVY
-252 LTAIEDTN
+252 LTAIENTN

-296 KDKVRR
+296 KDKVRH

-441 KWSREHNDGENPYSL
+441 KWSREHNGGENPYSL

-471 VTKEKYPE
+471 ATKEKYPE

-543 DILGLKNIQILREC
+543 DILGLKNIQILRDC

-568 HETNWEDE
+568 HEINWEDE

-650 NGFLCIEENQKVSTL
+650 NGFLCIEESQKISTL

-674 SVGDLVYTTRYT
+674 SVGDLVYTT
-686 TSGLE
+686 SGLE

-701 KDVYELKTKYGSV
+701 KGVYELKTRHGSV

-725 NGWKEYQN
+725 NRWKEYQN
-733 IELGECICHYV
+733 IKLGEYV
-744 GTKSTKEYDMNKLR
+744 WQFRKNDEFY
-758 LIGWT
+758 
-763 LGDGITSRNN
+763 
-773 IGFINQNYNVVLS
+773 LS
-786 YKNTIEKI
+786 Q
-794 WNNLSVSIKD
+794 
-804 VKTRVNN
+804 
-811 LPLYRCNVKWLDK
+811 
-824 PHKYDKPIHYY
+824 
-835 FDEIGIRKKTAK
+835 
-847 EKFVPEFIFDL
+847 
-858 NKNCLLAFLGA
+858 
-869 YTDTDSSIRNN
+869 
-880 TIMYKTSSKKL
+880 
-891 CDGIVEILRLIGYS
+891 
-905 SSICYD
+905 
-911 KKTDS
+911 
-916 YNICVLGGNE
+916 
-926 LIYELRPYCI
+926 
-936 KIRDNIKDEKNV
+936 V
-948 IRKHKNGSISINVI
+948 I
-962 KKWLQQNNIS
+962 
-972 ISKVQKTI
+972 
-980 GVSLHYIKYINIFTI
+980 
-995 EKICNTFNIIP
+995 
-1006 PVLISDN
+1006 
-1013 IHYLPVTS
+1013 S
-1021 KSYIG
+1021 KSYVG
-1026 KKRVYDLEINNTHN
+1026 ERRVYDLEINNTHN

-1186 FRHSKGSYWFD
+1186 FRHSKGLYWFD
-1197 KKENCLYKGI
+1197 KKENCIYKGI
-1207 GSIKDLNVECGEYL
+1207 GSIKDLNVKCGECL

-1274 NQYNSKKQITKNKLT
+1274 NQYNGKKQIIKNKLT
-1289 DEEIKLISTCCEKE
+1289 DEEIKLISICCEKE

-1336 YQLKLIGSTNVI
+1336 YQLKLIGGTNVI

-1386 KKWYK
+1386 KKWYE

-1435 MYAIQNMEI
+1435 MYAIQNMEV

>member
-33 ELGQKAIAFS
+33 ELGQRAIAFS

-102 LIELSTRVDHYYYKP
+102 LIELSTRADHYYYKP

-143 KLRDRVNEPI
+143 KLRYELDKPLYRRETGI
-153 YNRLCKKYDYFEIQ
+153 QYDRLCKKYDYFEIQ

-197 DTHSLNTYKAECRSI
+197 DTHSLNAYKAECRSI

-252 LTAIEDTN
+252 LTAIENTN

-284 EYVLKQRIFEMY
+284 EYVLKKRIFEMY

-408 IDKFGTD
+408 IDKFGTN

-441 KWSREHNDGENPYSL
+441 KWSREHNGGENPYSL

-471 VTKEKYPE
+471 ATKEKYPE

-557 CKFAGIKYPAA
+557 CKFAGIKYPAT
-568 HETNWEDE
+568 HEIDWEDE
-576 EVWKHITDS
+576 DVWKHITDS

-674 SVGDLVYTTRYT
+674 SVGDLVYTT
-686 TSGLE
+686 SGLE

-733 IELGECICHYV
+733 IELGEY
-744 GTKSTKEYDMNKLR
+744 
-758 LIGWT
+758 
-763 LGDGITSRNN
+763 
-773 IGFINQNYNVVLS
+773 
-786 YKNTIEKI
+786 I
-794 WNNLSVSIKD
+794 WQF
-804 VKTRVNN
+804 R
-811 LPLYRCNVKWLDK
+811 
-824 PHKYDKPIHYY
+824 
-835 FDEIGIRKKTAK
+835 E
-847 EKFVPEFIFDL
+847 
-858 NKNCLLAFLGA
+858 
-869 YTDTDSSIRNN
+869 
-880 TIMYKTSSKKL
+880 
-891 CDGIVEILRLIGYS
+891 
-905 SSICYD
+905 
-911 KKTDS
+911 
-916 YNICVLGGNE
+916 
-926 LIYELRPYCI
+926 
-936 KIRDNIKDEKNV
+936 KDEFYLSQV
-948 IRKHKNGSISINVI
+948 I
-962 KKWLQQNNIS
+962 
-972 ISKVQKTI
+972 
-980 GVSLHYIKYINIFTI
+980 
-995 EKICNTFNIIP
+995 
-1006 PVLISDN
+1006 
-1013 IHYLPVTS
+1013 S

-1026 KKRVYDLEINNTHN
+1026 EKRVYDLEINNTHN

-1068 SESDN
+1068 SEADN

-1262 TINNL
+1262 AINNL

-1289 DEEIKLISTCCEKE
+1289 DEEIKLMSTCCEKE

-1386 KKWYK
+1386 KKWYE

-1435 MYAIQNMEI
+1435 MYAIQEV

>member
-73 TETLDEKIR
+73 TEALDEKIR

-102 LIELSTRVDHYYYKP
+102 LIELSTRADHYYYKP

-143 KLRDRVNEPI
+143 KMRDRVNKSI
-153 YNRLCKKYDYFEIQ
+153 YDRLCRNYDYFEIQ
-167 PHINSDEQKDYNKH
+167 PHINSEEQKDYNKH

-197 DTHSLNTYKAECRSI
+197 DTHSLNAYKAECRSI

-227 DLTYKSYDELVE
+227 DLTYKSYDELVK

-252 LTAIEDTN
+252 LTAIENTN

-265 IENWELDKKVKYP
+265 IENWTLDKKVKYP

-296 KDKVRR
+296 KDKVRS

-441 KWSREHNDGENPYSL
+441 KWSREHNGGENPYSL

-471 VTKEKYPE
+471 ATKEKYPE

-568 HETNWEDE
+568 HEINWEDE

-674 SVGDLVYTTRYT
+674 SVGDLVYTT
-686 TSGLE
+686 SGLE

-701 KDVYELKTKYGSV
+701 KDVYELKTRHGSV

-733 IELGECICHYV
+733 IKLGEYV
-744 GTKSTKEYDMNKLR
+744 WQFRENDEFY
-758 LIGWT
+758 
-763 LGDGITSRNN
+763 
-773 IGFINQNYNVVLS
+773 LS
-786 YKNTIEKI
+786 Q
-794 WNNLSVSIKD
+794 
-804 VKTRVNN
+804 
-811 LPLYRCNVKWLDK
+811 
-824 PHKYDKPIHYY
+824 
-835 FDEIGIRKKTAK
+835 
-847 EKFVPEFIFDL
+847 
-858 NKNCLLAFLGA
+858 
-869 YTDTDSSIRNN
+869 
-880 TIMYKTSSKKL
+880 
-891 CDGIVEILRLIGYS
+891 
-905 SSICYD
+905 
-911 KKTDS
+911 
-916 YNICVLGGNE
+916 
-926 LIYELRPYCI
+926 
-936 KIRDNIKDEKNV
+936 V
-948 IRKHKNGSISINVI
+948 I
-962 KKWLQQNNIS
+962 
-972 ISKVQKTI
+972 
-980 GVSLHYIKYINIFTI
+980 
-995 EKICNTFNIIP
+995 
-1006 PVLISDN
+1006 
-1013 IHYLPVTS
+1013 S
-1021 KSYIG
+1021 KSYVG
-1026 KKRVYDLEINNTHN
+1026 ARRVYDLEINNTHN

-1186 FRHSKGSYWFD
+1186 FRYSKGLYWFD
-1197 KKENCLYKGI
+1197 KKENCIYKGI

-1274 NQYNSKKQITKNKLT
+1274 NQYNSKKQIIKNKLT

-1317 NAIYKSKKIP
+1317 NAIYKSKNIP

-1336 YQLKLIGSTNVI
+1336 YQLKLIGGTNVI

-1386 KKWYK
+1386 KKWYE

>member
-73 TETLDEKIR
+73 TETLGEKIR

-102 LIELSTRVDHYYYKP
+102 LIELSTRADHYYYKP
-117 RITFDEFFALSDNVI
+117 RITFDEFFALSNNVI

-153 YNRLCKKYDYFEIQ
+153 YDRLCRNYDYFEIQ
-167 PHINSDEQKDYNKH
+167 PHINSEEQKDYNKH

-197 DTHSLNTYKAECRSI
+197 DTHSLNAYKAECRSI

-252 LTAIEDTN
+252 LTAIENTN

-307 DKRYIDNI
+307 DKKYIDNI

-408 IDKFGTD
+408 IDKFGTN

-441 KWSREHNDGENPYSL
+441 KWSREHNGGENPYSL

-471 VTKEKYPE
+471 ATKEKYPE

-568 HETNWEDE
+568 HEINWEDE

-674 SVGDLVYTTRYT
+674 SVGDLVYTT
-686 TSGLE
+686 SGLE

-701 KDVYELKTKYGSV
+701 KDVYELKTRHGSV

-725 NGWKEYQN
+725 NGWKKYQN
-733 IELGECICHYV
+733 IKLGEYV
-744 GTKSTKEYDMNKLR
+744 WQFRENDEFY
-758 LIGWT
+758 
-763 LGDGITSRNN
+763 
-773 IGFINQNYNVVLS
+773 LS
-786 YKNTIEKI
+786 Q
-794 WNNLSVSIKD
+794 
-804 VKTRVNN
+804 
-811 LPLYRCNVKWLDK
+811 
-824 PHKYDKPIHYY
+824 
-835 FDEIGIRKKTAK
+835 
-847 EKFVPEFIFDL
+847 
-858 NKNCLLAFLGA
+858 
-869 YTDTDSSIRNN
+869 
-880 TIMYKTSSKKL
+880 
-891 CDGIVEILRLIGYS
+891 
-905 SSICYD
+905 
-911 KKTDS
+911 
-916 YNICVLGGNE
+916 
-926 LIYELRPYCI
+926 
-936 KIRDNIKDEKNV
+936 V
-948 IRKHKNGSISINVI
+948 I
-962 KKWLQQNNIS
+962 
-972 ISKVQKTI
+972 
-980 GVSLHYIKYINIFTI
+980 
-995 EKICNTFNIIP
+995 
-1006 PVLISDN
+1006 
-1013 IHYLPVTS
+1013 S
-1021 KSYIG
+1021 KSYVG
-1026 KKRVYDLEINNTHN
+1026 ARRVYDLEINNTHN

-1186 FRHSKGSYWFD
+1186 FRHSKGLYWFD
-1197 KKENCLYKGI
+1197 KKENCIYKGI

-1274 NQYNSKKQITKNKLT
+1274 NQYNGKKQITKNKLT

-1336 YQLKLIGSTNVI
+1336 YQLKLIGGTNVI

-1386 KKWYK
+1386 KKWYE

-1414 GTDENGKNIYQPTGE
+1414 RTDENGKNIYQPTGE

>member
-102 LIELSTRVDHYYYKP
+102 LIELSTRADHYYYKP

-143 KLRDRVNEPI
+143 KLRYELDKPLYRRETGI
-153 YNRLCKKYDYFEIQ
+153 QYDRLCKKYDYFEIQ
-167 PHINSDEQKDYNKH
+167 PHINSEEQKDYNKH

-197 DTHSLNTYKAECRSI
+197 DTHSLNAYKAECRSI

-252 LTAIEDTN
+252 LTAIENTN

-408 IDKFGTD
+408 IDKFGTN

-441 KWSREHNDGENPYSL
+441 KWSREHNGGENPYSL
-456 ANVAK
+456 VNVAK

-471 VTKEKYPE
+471 ATKEKYPE

-568 HETNWEDE
+568 HEINWEDE

-674 SVGDLVYTTRYT
+674 SVGDLVYTT
-686 TSGLE
+686 SGLE

-701 KDVYELKTKYGSV
+701 KDVYELKTRHGSV

-725 NGWKEYQN
+725 NGWKEYQD
-733 IELGECICHYV
+733 IELGEYV
-744 GTKSTKEYDMNKLR
+744 WQFRE
-758 LIGWT
+758 
-763 LGDGITSRNN
+763 
-773 IGFINQNYNVVLS
+773 
-786 YKNTIEKI
+786 
-794 WNNLSVSIKD
+794 
-804 VKTRVNN
+804 
-811 LPLYRCNVKWLDK
+811 
-824 PHKYDKPIHYY
+824 
-835 FDEIGIRKKTAK
+835 
-847 EKFVPEFIFDL
+847 
-858 NKNCLLAFLGA
+858 
-869 YTDTDSSIRNN
+869 
-880 TIMYKTSSKKL
+880 
-891 CDGIVEILRLIGYS
+891 
-905 SSICYD
+905 
-911 KKTDS
+911 
-916 YNICVLGGNE
+916 
-926 LIYELRPYCI
+926 
-936 KIRDNIKDEKNV
+936 KDEFYLSQV
-948 IRKHKNGSISINVI
+948 I
-962 KKWLQQNNIS
+962 
-972 ISKVQKTI
+972 
-980 GVSLHYIKYINIFTI
+980 
-995 EKICNTFNIIP
+995 
-1006 PVLISDN
+1006 
-1013 IHYLPVTS
+1013 S
-1021 KSYIG
+1021 KSYVEE
-1026 KKRVYDLEINNTHN
+1026 RTVYDLEINNTHN

-1045 IVVHNCFQEDTIKFL
+1045 ILVHNCFQEDTIKFL

-1186 FRHSKGSYWFD
+1186 FRHSKGLYWFD
-1197 KKENCLYKGI
+1197 KKENCIYKGI

-1274 NQYNSKKQITKNKLT
+1274 NQYNGKKQIIKNKLT
-1289 DEEIKLISTCCEKE
+1289 DEEIKLISICCEKE

-1336 YQLKLIGSTNVI
+1336 YQLKLIGGTNVI

-1386 KKWYK
+1386 KKWYE

>member
-102 LIELSTRVDHYYYKP
+102 LIELSTRTDHYYYKP

-143 KLRDRVNEPI
+143 KLRDRVNKPI
-153 YNRLCKKYDYFEIQ
+153 YDRLCRNYDYFEIQ
-167 PHINSDEQKDYNKH
+167 PHINSEEQKDYNKH

-197 DTHSLNTYKAECRSI
+197 DTHSLNAYKAECRSI

-252 LTAIEDTN
+252 LTAIENTN
-260 VMADS
+260 VMANS

-408 IDKFGTD
+408 IDKFGTN

-461 IKEEYDINAE
+461 IKEEYDINTEA
-471 VTKEKYPE
+471 TKEKYPE

-568 HETNWEDE
+568 HEINWEDE

-650 NGFLCIEENQKVSTL
+650 NGFLCIEESQKISTL

-674 SVGDLVYTTRYT
+674 SVGDLVYTTR
-686 TSGLE
+686 GLE

-701 KDVYELKTKYGSV
+701 KDVYELKTRHGSV

-733 IELGECICHYV
+733 IEFGEY
-744 GTKSTKEYDMNKLR
+744 
-758 LIGWT
+758 
-763 LGDGITSRNN
+763 
-773 IGFINQNYNVVLS
+773 
-786 YKNTIEKI
+786 I
-794 WNNLSVSIKD
+794 WQF
-804 VKTRVNN
+804 R
-811 LPLYRCNVKWLDK
+811 
-824 PHKYDKPIHYY
+824 
-835 FDEIGIRKKTAK
+835 E
-847 EKFVPEFIFDL
+847 
-858 NKNCLLAFLGA
+858 
-869 YTDTDSSIRNN
+869 
-880 TIMYKTSSKKL
+880 
-891 CDGIVEILRLIGYS
+891 
-905 SSICYD
+905 
-911 KKTDS
+911 
-916 YNICVLGGNE
+916 
-926 LIYELRPYCI
+926 
-936 KIRDNIKDEKNV
+936 KDEFYLSQV
-948 IRKHKNGSISINVI
+948 I
-962 KKWLQQNNIS
+962 
-972 ISKVQKTI
+972 
-980 GVSLHYIKYINIFTI
+980 
-995 EKICNTFNIIP
+995 
-1006 PVLISDN
+1006 
-1013 IHYLPVTS
+1013 S
-1021 KSYIG
+1021 KSYVG
-1026 KKRVYDLEINNTHN
+1026 ERKVYDLEINNTHN

-1274 NQYNSKKQITKNKLT
+1274 NQYNSKKQIIKNKLT

-1336 YQLKLIGSTNVI
+1336 YQLKLIGGTNVI

-1405 TQKKKVRFI
+1405 TQKKKVKFI
-1414 GTDENGKNIYQPTGE
+1414 GNDENGKNIYQPTGE

-1435 MYAIQNMEI
+1435 MYAIQNMEV

>member
-102 LIELSTRVDHYYYKP
+102 LIELSTRADHYYYKP

-153 YNRLCKKYDYFEIQ
+153 YDRLCRKYDYFEIQ

-189 NTPLIMGT
+189 NKPLIMGT
-197 DTHSLNTYKAECRSI
+197 DTHSLNAYKAECRSI

-252 LTAIEDTN
+252 LIAIENTN

-265 IENWELDKKVKYP
+265 IDNWELDKKVKYP

-284 EYVLKQRIFEMY
+284 EYVLKKRIFEMY

-408 IDKFGTD
+408 IDKFGTN

-441 KWSREHNDGENPYSL
+441 KWSREHNGGENPYSL

-471 VTKEKYPE
+471 ATKEKYPE

-518 NKEKEKVLILSV
+518 NKEKVLILSV

-568 HETNWEDE
+568 HEINWEDK

-650 NGFLCIEENQKVSTL
+650 NGFLCIEESQKISML

-674 SVGDLVYTTRYT
+674 SVGDLVYTT
-686 TSGLE
+686 SGLE

-701 KDVYELKTKYGSV
+701 KGVYELKTRNGSV

-733 IELGECICHYV
+733 IKLGEYV
-744 GTKSTKEYDMNKLR
+744 CQFRE
-758 LIGWT
+758 
-763 LGDGITSRNN
+763 
-773 IGFINQNYNVVLS
+773 
-786 YKNTIEKI
+786 
-794 WNNLSVSIKD
+794 
-804 VKTRVNN
+804 
-811 LPLYRCNVKWLDK
+811 
-824 PHKYDKPIHYY
+824 
-835 FDEIGIRKKTAK
+835 
-847 EKFVPEFIFDL
+847 
-858 NKNCLLAFLGA
+858 
-869 YTDTDSSIRNN
+869 
-880 TIMYKTSSKKL
+880 
-891 CDGIVEILRLIGYS
+891 
-905 SSICYD
+905 
-911 KKTDS
+911 
-916 YNICVLGGNE
+916 
-926 LIYELRPYCI
+926 
-936 KIRDNIKDEKNV
+936 KDEFYLSQV
-948 IRKHKNGSISINVI
+948 I
-962 KKWLQQNNIS
+962 
-972 ISKVQKTI
+972 
-980 GVSLHYIKYINIFTI
+980 
-995 EKICNTFNIIP
+995 
-1006 PVLISDN
+1006 
-1013 IHYLPVTS
+1013 S
-1021 KSYIG
+1021 KSYVG
-1026 KKRVYDLEINNTHN
+1026 ERRVYDLEINNTHN

-1274 NQYNSKKQITKNKLT
+1274 NQYNGKKQITKNKLT

-1317 NAIYKSKKIP
+1317 NAIYKSKNIP

-1414 GTDENGKNIYQPTGE
+1414 GTDENGKNIYQSTGE

>member
-102 LIELSTRVDHYYYKP
+102 LIELSTRADHYYYKP
-117 RITFDEFFALSDNVI
+117 RITFDEFFALSDNII

-143 KLRDRVNEPI
+143 KLRYELDKPLYRRETGI
-153 YNRLCKKYDYFEIQ
+153 QYDRLCKKYDYFEIQ
-167 PHINSDEQKDYNKH
+167 PHINSEEQKDYNKY
-181 LLKLSKKY
+181 LLELSKKY

-197 DTHSLNTYKAECRSI
+197 DTHSLNAYKAECRSI

-239 MCKEQNCFPIEVY
+239 MCKKQNCFPIEVY
-252 LTAIEDTN
+252 LTAIENTN

-357 STVAY
+357 SMVAY

-441 KWSREHNDGENPYSL
+441 KWSREHNGGENPYSL

-471 VTKEKYPE
+471 ATKEKYPE

-568 HETNWEDE
+568 HEINWEDE

-650 NGFLCIEENQKVSTL
+650 NGFLCIEESQKISTL

-674 SVGDLVYTTRYT
+674 SVGDLVYT

-733 IELGECICHYV
+733 IELGEY
-744 GTKSTKEYDMNKLR
+744 
-758 LIGWT
+758 
-763 LGDGITSRNN
+763 
-773 IGFINQNYNVVLS
+773 
-786 YKNTIEKI
+786 I
-794 WNNLSVSIKD
+794 WQF
-804 VKTRVNN
+804 R
-811 LPLYRCNVKWLDK
+811 
-824 PHKYDKPIHYY
+824 
-835 FDEIGIRKKTAK
+835 E
-847 EKFVPEFIFDL
+847 
-858 NKNCLLAFLGA
+858 
-869 YTDTDSSIRNN
+869 
-880 TIMYKTSSKKL
+880 
-891 CDGIVEILRLIGYS
+891 
-905 SSICYD
+905 
-911 KKTDS
+911 
-916 YNICVLGGNE
+916 
-926 LIYELRPYCI
+926 
-936 KIRDNIKDEKNV
+936 KDEFYLSQV
-948 IRKHKNGSISINVI
+948 I
-962 KKWLQQNNIS
+962 
-972 ISKVQKTI
+972 
-980 GVSLHYIKYINIFTI
+980 
-995 EKICNTFNIIP
+995 
-1006 PVLISDN
+1006 
-1013 IHYLPVTS
+1013 S

-1026 KKRVYDLEINNTHN
+1026 EKRVYNLEINNTHN

-1274 NQYNSKKQITKNKLT
+1274 NQYNGKKQITKNKFT

-1336 YQLKLIGSTNVI
+1336 YQLKLIGGTNVI

>member
-33 ELGQKAIAFS
+33 ELGQRAIAFS

-102 LIELSTRVDHYYYKP
+102 LIELSTRADHYYYKP

-143 KLRDRVNEPI
+143 KLRYELDKPLYRRETGI
-153 YNRLCKKYDYFEIQ
+153 QYDRLCKKYDYFEIQ

-197 DTHSLNTYKAECRSI
+197 DTHSLNAYKAECRSI

-252 LTAIEDTN
+252 LTAIENTN

-284 EYVLKQRIFEMY
+284 EYVLKKRIFEMY

-408 IDKFGTD
+408 IDKFGTN

-441 KWSREHNDGENPYSL
+441 KWSREHNGGENPYSL

-471 VTKEKYPE
+471 ATKEKYPE

-568 HETNWEDE
+568 HEINWEDE

-650 NGFLCIEENQKVSTL
+650 NGFLCIEESQKISTL

-674 SVGDLVYTTRYT
+674 SVGDLVYTT
-686 TSGLE
+686 SGLE

-701 KDVYELKTKYGSV
+701 KGVYELKTRHRSV

-725 NGWKEYQN
+725 NGWKEYQD
-733 IELGECICHYV
+733 IELGEYV
-744 GTKSTKEYDMNKLR
+744 WQFRE
-758 LIGWT
+758 
-763 LGDGITSRNN
+763 
-773 IGFINQNYNVVLS
+773 
-786 YKNTIEKI
+786 
-794 WNNLSVSIKD
+794 
-804 VKTRVNN
+804 
-811 LPLYRCNVKWLDK
+811 
-824 PHKYDKPIHYY
+824 
-835 FDEIGIRKKTAK
+835 
-847 EKFVPEFIFDL
+847 
-858 NKNCLLAFLGA
+858 
-869 YTDTDSSIRNN
+869 
-880 TIMYKTSSKKL
+880 
-891 CDGIVEILRLIGYS
+891 
-905 SSICYD
+905 
-911 KKTDS
+911 
-916 YNICVLGGNE
+916 
-926 LIYELRPYCI
+926 
-936 KIRDNIKDEKNV
+936 KDEFYLSQV
-948 IRKHKNGSISINVI
+948 I
-962 KKWLQQNNIS
+962 
-972 ISKVQKTI
+972 
-980 GVSLHYIKYINIFTI
+980 
-995 EKICNTFNIIP
+995 
-1006 PVLISDN
+1006 
-1013 IHYLPVTS
+1013 S
-1021 KSYIG
+1021 KSYVG
-1026 KKRVYDLEINNTHN
+1026 ERRVYDIEINNTHN

-1232 IALMSDLP
+1232 IALMSNLP
-1240 KKIVSSK
+1240 KKVVSSK

-1274 NQYNSKKQITKNKLT
+1274 NQYNGKKQITKNKLT

-1336 YQLKLIGSTNVI
+1336 YQLKLIGGTNVI

-1435 MYAIQNMEI
+1435 MYAIQNMEV

>member
-102 LIELSTRVDHYYYKP
+102 LIELSTRADHYYYKP

-153 YNRLCKKYDYFEIQ
+153 YDRLCRKYDYFEIQ

-189 NTPLIMGT
+189 NKPLIMGT
-197 DTHSLNTYKAECRSI
+197 DTHSLNAYKAECRSI

-252 LTAIEDTN
+252 LTAIENTN

-265 IENWELDKKVKYP
+265 IDNWELDKKVKYP

-284 EYVLKQRIFEMY
+284 EYVLKKRIFEMY
-296 KDKVRR
+296 KDKVWR

-408 IDKFGTD
+408 IDKFGTN

-427 DKGTIDDIGRALGI
+427 DKSTIDDIGRALGI
-441 KWSREHNDGENPYSL
+441 KWSREHNGGENPYSL

-471 VTKEKYPE
+471 ATKEKYPE

-568 HETNWEDE
+568 HEINWEDK

-650 NGFLCIEENQKVSTL
+650 NGFLCIEESQKISML

-674 SVGDLVYTTRYT
+674 SVGDLVYTT
-686 TSGLE
+686 SGLE

-701 KDVYELKTKYGSV
+701 KGVYELKTRNGSV

-733 IELGECICHYV
+733 IKLGEYV
-744 GTKSTKEYDMNKLR
+744 CQFRE
-758 LIGWT
+758 
-763 LGDGITSRNN
+763 
-773 IGFINQNYNVVLS
+773 
-786 YKNTIEKI
+786 
-794 WNNLSVSIKD
+794 
-804 VKTRVNN
+804 
-811 LPLYRCNVKWLDK
+811 
-824 PHKYDKPIHYY
+824 
-835 FDEIGIRKKTAK
+835 
-847 EKFVPEFIFDL
+847 
-858 NKNCLLAFLGA
+858 
-869 YTDTDSSIRNN
+869 
-880 TIMYKTSSKKL
+880 
-891 CDGIVEILRLIGYS
+891 
-905 SSICYD
+905 
-911 KKTDS
+911 
-916 YNICVLGGNE
+916 
-926 LIYELRPYCI
+926 
-936 KIRDNIKDEKNV
+936 KDEFYLSQV
-948 IRKHKNGSISINVI
+948 I
-962 KKWLQQNNIS
+962 
-972 ISKVQKTI
+972 
-980 GVSLHYIKYINIFTI
+980 
-995 EKICNTFNIIP
+995 
-1006 PVLISDN
+1006 
-1013 IHYLPVTS
+1013 S
-1021 KSYIG
+1021 KSYVG
-1026 KKRVYDLEINNTHN
+1026 ERRVYDLEINNTHN

-1232 IALMSDLP
+1232 VALMSDLP

-1274 NQYNSKKQITKNKLT
+1274 NQYNGKKQITKNKLT

-1303 TDKMFKGIDNVKLM
+1303 TDKMFKGIDNAKLM
-1317 NAIYKSKKIP
+1317 NAIYKSKNIP

-1336 YQLKLIGSTNVI
+1336 YQLKLIGGTNVI

-1386 KKWYK
+1386 KKWYE

-1435 MYAIQNMEI
+1435 MYAIQNVEI

>member
-102 LIELSTRVDHYYYKP
+102 LIELSTRADHYYYKP

-143 KLRDRVNEPI
+143 KLRYELDKPLYRRETGI
-153 YNRLCKKYDYFEIQ
+153 QYDRLCKKYDYFEIQ
-167 PHINSDEQKDYNKH
+167 PHINSEEQKDYNKH

-197 DTHSLNTYKAECRSI
+197 DTHSLNAYKAECRSI

-252 LTAIEDTN
+252 LTAIENTN

-265 IENWELDKKVKYP
+265 VENWELDKNVKYP

-284 EYVLKQRIFEMY
+284 EYVLKKRIFEMY

-441 KWSREHNDGENPYSL
+441 KWSREHNGGENPYSL

-471 VTKEKYPE
+471 ATKEKYPE

-501 VVSPI
+501 VVSSI

-568 HETNWEDE
+568 HEINWEDE

-624 SYRDRLIARE
+624 SYRDRLIARK

-674 SVGDLVYTTRYT
+674 SVGNLVYT

-701 KDVYELKTKYGSV
+701 KDVYELKTRHGSV

-733 IELGECICHYV
+733 IKIGEYV
-744 GTKSTKEYDMNKLR
+744 WQFRE
-758 LIGWT
+758 
-763 LGDGITSRNN
+763 
-773 IGFINQNYNVVLS
+773 
-786 YKNTIEKI
+786 
-794 WNNLSVSIKD
+794 
-804 VKTRVNN
+804 
-811 LPLYRCNVKWLDK
+811 
-824 PHKYDKPIHYY
+824 
-835 FDEIGIRKKTAK
+835 
-847 EKFVPEFIFDL
+847 
-858 NKNCLLAFLGA
+858 
-869 YTDTDSSIRNN
+869 
-880 TIMYKTSSKKL
+880 
-891 CDGIVEILRLIGYS
+891 
-905 SSICYD
+905 
-911 KKTDS
+911 
-916 YNICVLGGNE
+916 
-926 LIYELRPYCI
+926 
-936 KIRDNIKDEKNV
+936 KDEFYLSQV
-948 IRKHKNGSISINVI
+948 I
-962 KKWLQQNNIS
+962 
-972 ISKVQKTI
+972 
-980 GVSLHYIKYINIFTI
+980 
-995 EKICNTFNIIP
+995 
-1006 PVLISDN
+1006 
-1013 IHYLPVTS
+1013 S
-1021 KSYIG
+1021 KSYVG
-1026 KKRVYDLEINNTHN
+1026 ERKVYDLEINNTHN

-1274 NQYNSKKQITKNKLT
+1274 NQYNSKNQIIKNKLT

-1317 NAIYKSKKIP
+1317 NAIYKSKNIP

-1336 YQLKLIGSTNVI
+1336 YQLKLIGGTNVI

-1386 KKWYK
+1386 KKWYE

>member
-102 LIELSTRVDHYYYKP
+102 LIELSTRADHYYYKP
-117 RITFDEFFALSDNVI
+117 RITFDEFFALSDNII

-153 YNRLCKKYDYFEIQ
+153 YDRLCRNYDYFEIQ
-167 PHINSDEQKDYNKH
+167 PHINSDEQKDYNKF
-181 LLKLSKKY
+181 LLRLSKKY
-189 NTPLIMGT
+189 NTQLIMGT
-197 DTHSLNTYKAECRSI
+197 DTHSLNKYKAECRSI

-252 LTAIEDTN
+252 LTAIKNTN

-408 IDKFGTD
+408 IDKFGTN

-441 KWSREHNDGENPYSL
+441 KWSREHNGGENPYSL

-471 VTKEKYPE
+471 ATKEKYPE

-568 HETNWEDE
+568 HEIDWEDE
-576 EVWKHITDS
+576 DVWKHITDS

-674 SVGDLVYTTRYT
+674 SVGDLVYTT
-686 TSGLE
+686 SGLE

-733 IELGECICHYV
+733 IELGEY
-744 GTKSTKEYDMNKLR
+744 
-758 LIGWT
+758 
-763 LGDGITSRNN
+763 
-773 IGFINQNYNVVLS
+773 
-786 YKNTIEKI
+786 I
-794 WNNLSVSIKD
+794 WQF
-804 VKTRVNN
+804 R
-811 LPLYRCNVKWLDK
+811 
-824 PHKYDKPIHYY
+824 
-835 FDEIGIRKKTAK
+835 E
-847 EKFVPEFIFDL
+847 
-858 NKNCLLAFLGA
+858 
-869 YTDTDSSIRNN
+869 
-880 TIMYKTSSKKL
+880 
-891 CDGIVEILRLIGYS
+891 
-905 SSICYD
+905 
-911 KKTDS
+911 
-916 YNICVLGGNE
+916 
-926 LIYELRPYCI
+926 
-936 KIRDNIKDEKNV
+936 KDEFYLSQV
-948 IRKHKNGSISINVI
+948 I
-962 KKWLQQNNIS
+962 
-972 ISKVQKTI
+972 
-980 GVSLHYIKYINIFTI
+980 
-995 EKICNTFNIIP
+995 
-1006 PVLISDN
+1006 
-1013 IHYLPVTS
+1013 S

-1026 KKRVYDLEINNTHN
+1026 EKRVYDLEINNTHN

-1274 NQYNSKKQITKNKLT
+1274 NQYNGKKQITKNKLT

-1317 NAIYKSKKIP
+1317 NAIYKSKDIP

-1336 YQLKLIGSTNVI
+1336 YQLKLIGGTNVI

-1414 GTDENGKNIYQPTGE
+1414 GTDKNGKNIYQPTGE

>member
-102 LIELSTRVDHYYYKP
+102 LIELSTRADHYYYKP
-117 RITFDEFFALSDNVI
+117 RITFDEFFALSDNII

-143 KLRDRVNEPI
+143 KLRYELDKPLYRRETGI
-153 YNRLCKKYDYFEIQ
+153 QYDRLCKKYDYFEIQ
-167 PHINSDEQKDYNKH
+167 PHINSEEQKDYNKY
-181 LLKLSKKY
+181 LLELSKKY

-197 DTHSLNTYKAECRSI
+197 DTHSLNAYKAECRSI

-239 MCKEQNCFPIEVY
+239 MCKKQNCFPIEVY
-252 LTAIEDTN
+252 LTAIENTN

-471 VTKEKYPE
+471 ATKEKYPE

-568 HETNWEDE
+568 HEIDWEDE
-576 EVWKHITDS
+576 DVWKHITDS

-674 SVGDLVYTTRYT
+674 SVGDLVYTT
-686 TSGLE
+686 SGLE

-701 KDVYELKTKYGSV
+701 KGVYELKTRHGSV

-733 IELGECICHYV
+733 IKLGEYV
-744 GTKSTKEYDMNKLR
+744 WQFRENDEFY
-758 LIGWT
+758 
-763 LGDGITSRNN
+763 
-773 IGFINQNYNVVLS
+773 LS
-786 YKNTIEKI
+786 Q
-794 WNNLSVSIKD
+794 
-804 VKTRVNN
+804 
-811 LPLYRCNVKWLDK
+811 
-824 PHKYDKPIHYY
+824 
-835 FDEIGIRKKTAK
+835 
-847 EKFVPEFIFDL
+847 
-858 NKNCLLAFLGA
+858 
-869 YTDTDSSIRNN
+869 
-880 TIMYKTSSKKL
+880 
-891 CDGIVEILRLIGYS
+891 
-905 SSICYD
+905 
-911 KKTDS
+911 
-916 YNICVLGGNE
+916 
-926 LIYELRPYCI
+926 
-936 KIRDNIKDEKNV
+936 V
-948 IRKHKNGSISINVI
+948 I
-962 KKWLQQNNIS
+962 
-972 ISKVQKTI
+972 
-980 GVSLHYIKYINIFTI
+980 
-995 EKICNTFNIIP
+995 
-1006 PVLISDN
+1006 
-1013 IHYLPVTS
+1013 S
-1021 KSYIG
+1021 KSYVG
-1026 KKRVYDLEINNTHN
+1026 ERRVYDLEINNTHN

-1274 NQYNSKKQITKNKLT
+1274 NQYNGKKQITKNKLT

-1317 NAIYKSKKIP
+1317 NAIYKSKDIP

-1336 YQLKLIGSTNVI
+1336 YQLKLIGGTNVI

-1363 SYGTP
+1363 SCGTP

-1414 GTDENGKNIYQPTGE
+1414 GTDKNGKNIYQPTGE

>member
-1 MGNKNYVVYHLHT
+1 MRNKNYVVYHLHT

-102 LIELSTRVDHYYYKP
+102 LIELSTRADHYYYKP

-143 KLRDRVNEPI
+143 KLRYELDKPLYKRGADI
-153 YNRLCKKYDYFEIQ
+153 QYDRLCKNYDYFEIQ
-167 PHINSDEQKDYNKH
+167 PHINSDEQKDYNKY
-181 LLKLSKKY
+181 LLELSKKY
-189 NTPLIMGT
+189 NKPLIMGT
-197 DTHSLNTYKAECRSI
+197 DTHSLNAYKAECRSI

-252 LTAIEDTN
+252 LTAIENTN

-284 EYVLKQRIFEMY
+284 EYVLKKRIFEMY

-302 GVITN
+302 GVITD

-441 KWSREHNDGENPYSL
+441 KWSREHNGGENPYSL

-471 VTKEKYPE
+471 ATKEKYSE

-568 HETNWEDE
+568 HEINWEDE

-650 NGFLCIEENQKVSTL
+650 NGFLCIEESQKISTL

-674 SVGDLVYTTRYT
+674 SVGDLVYTTR
-686 TSGLE
+686 GLE

-701 KDVYELKTKYGSV
+701 KDVYELKTRHGSV
-714 VCTKDHKVLTE
+714 VCTKDHKILTK

-733 IELGECICHYV
+733 IEFGEY
-744 GTKSTKEYDMNKLR
+744 
-758 LIGWT
+758 
-763 LGDGITSRNN
+763 
-773 IGFINQNYNVVLS
+773 
-786 YKNTIEKI
+786 I
-794 WNNLSVSIKD
+794 WQF
-804 VKTRVNN
+804 R
-811 LPLYRCNVKWLDK
+811 
-824 PHKYDKPIHYY
+824 
-835 FDEIGIRKKTAK
+835 E
-847 EKFVPEFIFDL
+847 
-858 NKNCLLAFLGA
+858 
-869 YTDTDSSIRNN
+869 
-880 TIMYKTSSKKL
+880 
-891 CDGIVEILRLIGYS
+891 
-905 SSICYD
+905 
-911 KKTDS
+911 
-916 YNICVLGGNE
+916 
-926 LIYELRPYCI
+926 
-936 KIRDNIKDEKNV
+936 KDEFYLSQV
-948 IRKHKNGSISINVI
+948 I
-962 KKWLQQNNIS
+962 
-972 ISKVQKTI
+972 
-980 GVSLHYIKYINIFTI
+980 
-995 EKICNTFNIIP
+995 
-1006 PVLISDN
+1006 
-1013 IHYLPVTS
+1013 S
-1021 KSYIG
+1021 KSYVG
-1026 KKRVYDLEINNTHN
+1026 ERKVYDLEINNTHN

-1068 SESDN
+1068 SEADN

-1078 GRKKK
+1078 GRKKR

-1274 NQYNSKKQITKNKLT
+1274 NQYNGKKQITKNKLT

-1336 YQLKLIGSTNVI
+1336 YQLKLIGGTNVI

-1386 KKWYK
+1386 KKWYE

-1414 GTDENGKNIYQPTGE
+1414 GTDENGKNIYQPTGK